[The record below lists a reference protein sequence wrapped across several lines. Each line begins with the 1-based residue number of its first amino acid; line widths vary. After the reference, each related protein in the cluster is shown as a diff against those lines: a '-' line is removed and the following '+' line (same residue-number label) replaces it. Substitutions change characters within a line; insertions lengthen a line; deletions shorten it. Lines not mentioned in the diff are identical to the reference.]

1 MNKHLLYSAMLVAA
15 VSANEA
21 KAQEK
26 VAAPDAPVPVQ
37 LNLDGKD
44 TVYVYNVKAK
54 LWLNQGNDW
63 GTQANLLEK
72 GGLKLAFVPNKT
84 NGVPNGTV
92 SIYGY
97 STGQWTSDWSWKR
110 LYYNGKDDNGGTV
123 YVDYG
128 KGSIN
133 KCNWEVYLN
142 NEKKTFELQ
151 ADTIEFKSETTCT
164 RVGMNE
170 KDLNEV
176 KNPQSKFENGKT
188 VRPVLDMK
196 SENRADYGVEWM
208 AVSQE
213 GYDCFF
219 YRKDEMMDIINKAI
233 EAGINVGNA
242 VTVYNDEN
250 STLAQLKEAAQ
261 YVKDMTR
268 NKAMADASSSNV
280 IDITEYIPNAD
291 CNSATGWDIVCP
303 DADNDGNKG
312 SGGHGFTWR
321 HGSGK
326 YTVDEDSH
334 ECTSFIERWVDRDSK
349 YGSYDKEESDPNNG
363 HLSNSSVS
371 QTLKNLPKGGYK
383 ITAYV
388 SAVQQ
393 GMQTADASYRV
404 DGVYLYAIAGGKEK
418 RVKVATGFD
427 SDNKKSLPQKVSLSV
442 IVDGGTDLSEMTF
455 GMKTENTTAN
465 WVFLDDVTVQY
476 FGSDALVMAVQAAQE
491 EVGNVVDKVSEYQ
504 CNEEYRNAVFAI
516 QEEVNALDASSTTQ
530 DAIDDLMTQFRAAVA
545 DADENVALYEKLLS
559 LNDELDILTTNSEKK
574 YDTKELQ
581 AAYNDCGNGEPYSL
595 LKDDYSLKTKE
606 LREYIEKLQTLMVS
620 TRKSAVKVDA
630 DCTADLLQNPS
641 FETTTGWNNTGVAI
655 NTTHKNA
662 ESYQGTFNLYQD
674 LTDIPEGV
682 YEITVQAM
690 QRVDNNDNASKLYP
704 NDVAE
709 MTAYLYGNDI
719 TAKFASPY
727 SYGMAEQKVTSG
739 NADYAFNGKYI
750 PNSMKGFAAAC
761 GESNEAYLTKVYA
774 LVTDGTLRVGVKEE
788 ARPAGH
794 SSDWSIFDNF
804 KITYRGNGE
813 AALQQCVN
821 PLIEQANALLAGK
834 MYEGKKSS
842 LQKAVDA
849 VNTTLNMDNIKALA
863 LEIKNAQVA
872 IDAYKPLATAI
883 ENVKARYESNETT
896 ATTSAAAK
904 AIYNAS
910 LKTAV
915 DAYDNGTVAEENIE
929 AAIKELNKG
938 YTQYFIYD
946 VVAAAENGASVD
958 ISKVINNY
966 DFATMD
972 KTGWTIKVTQNA
984 AGFQKDNNIKA
995 VEFYD
1000 NKGFDLYQE
1009 LVGMPAGTYKLSA
1022 RAYYR
1027 LKGSGDIDD
1036 AINAFVYYANSKEA
1050 DAEPVAKSDVKSI
1063 YTGAI
1068 TADEVGKV
1076 NLTSTEGMSQYNGS
1090 YYVPNN
1096 MTTGQR
1102 FLTSDEIGPKYDSE
1116 EITFDYDGTS
1126 PFYIGVANTNKK
1138 QGSDW
1143 TFVKSF
1149 KLSYVKGTTGI
1160 ENINGEKAGD
1170 VVSTKIYDING
1181 VQYNSLKPGVNI
1193 VKSVMSDGSVKV
1205 RKVVVK

>member
-1 MNKHLLYSAMLVAA
+1 MNKHLLYSAILVAA

-21 KAQEK
+21 KAQ
-26 VAAPDAPVPVQ
+26 VTAPDAPVPVQ

-44 TVYVYNVKAK
+44 TVYVYNVAAK
-54 LWLNQGNDW
+54 LWLNAGNAW
-63 GTQANLLEK
+63 GTQSSLCKK
-72 GGLKLAFVPNKT
+72 GMKVLFVPNKT
-84 NGVPNGTV
+84 KGEPNGT
-92 SIYGY
+92 Y
-97 STGQWTSDWSWKR
+97 SMYNNSKSDWSR
-110 LYYNGKDDNGGTV
+110 RVFYNGKDDNGGTS
-123 YVDYG
+123 YVDYASQG
-128 KGSIN
+128 IN
-133 KCNWEVYLN
+133 KCNWEVYLHN
-142 NEKKTFELQ
+142 DKKTFELQ
-151 ADTIEFKSETTCT
+151 ADTIEFQSETTNT
-164 RVGMNE
+164 RAGWNAKDPKKIKQNE
-170 KDLNEV
+170 DATDEIFRPILN
-176 KNPQSKFENGKT
+176 
-188 VRPVLDMK
+188 MK

-208 AVSQE
+208 AVSPE
-213 GYDCFF
+213 AYDCYM

-233 EAGINVGNA
+233 DAGIDVGNA

-268 NKAMADASSSNV
+268 NKAMEGASSSNV

-312 SGGHGFTWR
+312 SGGHGFTWK
-321 HGSGK
+321 HNGSS
-326 YTVDEDSH
+326 YTAPEDGH
-334 ECTSFIERWVDRDSK
+334 ECKGFLERWVHRDSK
-349 YGSYDKEESDPNNG
+349 YGSYDKEESEPNNG

-371 QTLKNLPKGGYK
+371 QTLKNLPKGGYM

-388 SAVQQ
+388 NACQQ
-393 GMQTADASYRV
+393 GKQEADASYRV
-404 DGVYLYAIAGGKEK
+404 DGVYLYAKAGGNEK
-418 RVKVATGFD
+418 TVKVATAAG
-427 SDNKKSLPQKVSLSV
+427 KPEKVTLSV
-442 IVDGGTDLSEMTF
+442 IVDGDTDLSEMTF
-455 GMKTENTTAN
+455 GMKTDNTTAN

-476 FGSDALVMAVQAAQE
+476 FGADAMVMAVKAAQDEAYVTTDAVDAYQCNPGYIDDVDNLYADISALDPTTATQE
-491 EVGNVVDKVSEYQ
+491 EV
-504 CNEEYRNAVFAI
+504 
-516 QEEVNALDASSTTQ
+516 
-530 DAIDDLMTQFRAAVA
+530 DDLMAKFRAAVA
-545 DADENVALYEKLLS
+545 VADKSVALYEKLGTLG
-559 LNDELDILTTNSEKK
+559 NDITLLIDNDK
-574 YDTKELQ
+574 YDYANLK
-581 AAYNDCGNGEPYSL
+581 AAYTDCGTGVGY
-595 LKDDYSLKTKE
+595 DDLFSSYVLNNEEVSA
-606 LREYIEKLQTLMVS
+606 YIEKLQSLIAS
-620 TRKSAVKVDA
+620 TRKSAVKEGA
-630 DCTADLLQNPS
+630 DCTEDLLTNPT
-641 FETTTGWNNTGVAI
+641 FESATGWNNTGAAI
-655 NTTHKNA
+655 NTTYQNA

-674 LTDIPEGV
+674 ITNIPDGV

-690 QRVDNNDNASKLYP
+690 HRVDNNDNASKLYP
-704 NDVAE
+704 NDVNE
-709 MTAYLYGNDI
+709 ITACLYGNDI

-727 SYGMAEQKVTSG
+727 SYGMSEQKVTSG

-750 PNSMKGFAAAC
+750 PNSMEGFAAAC
-761 GESNEAYLTKVYA
+761 AESNEAYLTKVYA

-794 SSDWSIFDNF
+794 SSDWAIFDNF
-804 KITYRGNGE
+804 KITYRGTSE
-813 AALQQCVN
+813 AVLQQCVT
-821 PLIEQANALLAGK
+821 PLIKQANALLEGK
-834 MYEGKKSS
+834 MYEGAKSS
-842 LQKAVDA
+842 LQKAVAA
-849 VNTTLNMDNIKALA
+849 VNATLDMDNIKALA
-863 LEIKNAQVA
+863 LEIKNAQAA

-896 ATTSAAAK
+896 ATTSAVAK

-910 LKTAV
+910 LKTAE
-915 DAYDNGTVAEENIE
+915 DAYNNGTVAEDNIE

-938 YTQYFIYD
+938 YTQYFIHD

-1050 DAEPVAKSDVKSI
+1050 DAEPVKKSDVKSI

-1076 NLTSTEGMSQYNGS
+1076 NLTSTDGMSQYNGS

-1126 PFYIGVANTNKK
+1126 PFYIGVANTNKEK
-1138 QGSDW
+1138 GNDW

>member
-21 KAQEK
+21 KAQDK
-26 VAAPDAPVPVQ
+26 VTAPDAPVPVQ

-72 GGLKLAFVPNKT
+72 GGLKLTFVPNKT

-97 STGQWTSDWSWKR
+97 STSQWSDDWSWKR

-268 NKAMADASSSNV
+268 NKAMEGASSSNV
-280 IDITEYIPNAD
+280 IGITEYIPNAD

-321 HGSGK
+321 HGSSNETP
-326 YTVDEDSH
+326 YIVDEDSH
-334 ECTSFIERWVDRDSK
+334 ECTSFIERWVASDSK

-388 SAVQQ
+388 NACQQ
-393 GMQTADASYRV
+393 GKQQADASYRV
-404 DGVYLYAIAGGKEK
+404 DGVYLYAIAGGNKK
-418 RVKVATGFD
+418 TVKVATAAG
-427 SDNKKSLPQKVSLSV
+427 KPEKVTLSV
-442 IVDGGTDLSEMTF
+442 NVDGDTDLSEMTF

-476 FGSDALVMAVQAAQE
+476 FGSDALVMAVEAAKE
-491 EVGNVVDKVSEYQ
+491 EADKAADKVGNYSYCNEDYLNAVVDLQ
-504 CNEEYRNAVFAI
+504 TQIND
-516 QEEVNALDASSTTQ
+516 LDATATTQ
-530 DAIDDLMTQFRAAVA
+530 DAVDQLLNQLRSAVA
-545 DADENVALYEKLLS
+545 DAGENYALYDKLES
-559 LNDELDILTTNSEKK
+559 LRDELTILITNADGK
-574 YDTKELQ
+574 YDTTDLQ
-581 AAYNDCGNGEPYSL
+581 TAYDNCGNGKSYDDLFESCT
-595 LKDDYSLKTKE
+595 LKNAELKA
-606 LREYIEKLQTLMVS
+606 YIEKLQTLMVS
-620 TRKSAVKVDA
+620 TRKSAVKVGA
-630 DCTADLLQNPS
+630 DCTADLLKNPS
-641 FETTTGWNNTGVAI
+641 FETTTGWNNTGVNI

-704 NDVAE
+704 NDVDE

-750 PNSMKGFAAAC
+750 PNSMEGFAAAC
-761 GESNEAYLTKVYA
+761 AETDEAYKTTVYA

-794 SSDWSIFDNF
+794 SGDWSIFDNF
-804 KITYRGNGE
+804 KITYRGASKE
-813 AALQQCVN
+813 ALQQCVT
-821 PLIEQANALLAGK
+821 PLIKQANALLAGK
-834 MYEGKKSS
+834 MYESAKSS
-842 LQKAVDA
+842 LQNAVSA
-849 VNTTLNMDNIKALA
+849 VNATLNMDNIKALA
-863 LEIKNAQVA
+863 LELKNAQAA

-896 ATTSAAAK
+896 ATTSAEAK

-910 LKTAV
+910 LKKAE
-915 DAYDNGTVAEENIE
+915 DGYNNGTVAEENIE

-946 VVAAAENGASVD
+946 VVAAAENGVSVD

-984 AGFQKDNNIKA
+984 AGFKKDKNIKA

-1027 LKGSGDIDD
+1027 LSSGGNIDD
-1036 AINAFVYYANSKEA
+1036 VVNAFVYYANSKEA
-1050 DAEPVAKSDVKSI
+1050 DAEPVAKADVKSI

-1068 TADEVGKV
+1068 TKDDLAKV
-1076 NLTSTEGMSQYNGS
+1076 NLTSTDGMSTYNGS
-1090 YYVPNN
+1090 YYVPND
-1096 MTTGQR
+1096 MTTGQK

-1126 PFYIGVANTNKK
+1126 LFYIGVANTNKK
-1138 QGSDW
+1138 KGGDW

>member
-21 KAQEK
+21 KAQDK
-26 VAAPDAPVPVQ
+26 VTAPDAPVPVQ

-97 STGQWTSDWSWKR
+97 STSQWSNDWSWKR

-128 KGSIN
+128 SGSIN

-164 RVGMNE
+164 RVGMNS

-176 KNPQSKFENGKT
+176 KHPQSKFENGQT
-188 VRPVLDMK
+188 VRPLLDMS
-196 SENRADYGVEWM
+196 SENKADYGVEWM

-213 GYDCFF
+213 GYDCYI
-219 YRKDEMMDIINKAI
+219 YRRDEMMDIINKAI

-268 NKAMADASSSNV
+268 NKAMEGASSSNV
-280 IDITEYIPNAD
+280 IDITQYIPNAD

-303 DADNDGNKG
+303 DADNDGNVG

-321 HGSGK
+321 HGSGT
-326 YTVDEDSH
+326 YIVDEDSH
-334 ECTSFIERWVDRDSK
+334 ECTSFIERWVHKNSK
-349 YGSYDKEESDPNNG
+349 YGSTNTEETDTNNG

-388 SAVQQ
+388 NACQQ
-393 GMQTADASYRV
+393 GKQEADASYRV
-404 DGVYLYAIAGGKEK
+404 DGVYLYAISGGNEK
-418 RVKVATGFD
+418 TVKVATAAR
-427 SDNKKSLPQKVSLSV
+427 KPEKVTLSV
-442 IVDGGTDLSEMTF
+442 IVDGDTDLSEMTF

-476 FGSDALVMAVQAAQE
+476 FGSDAMFMAVQAAKDE
-491 EVGNVVDKVSEYQ
+491 ASKAADKVGGYSCMTDYQ
-504 CNEEYRNAVFAI
+504 DAVYALQGQI
-516 QEEVNALDASSTTQ
+516 EDLDATATTQ
-530 DAIDDLMTQFRAAVA
+530 DDVDRLLDQLRSAMA
-545 DADENVALYEKLLS
+545 DADENVALYEKLTS
-559 LNDELDILTTNSEKK
+559 LGDELTLLTTNADGK
-574 YDTKELQ
+574 YDTTDLQ
-581 AAYNDCGNGEPYSL
+581 AAYDDCGNSETYDDLCGSYSL
-595 LKDDYSLKTKE
+595 NNADLKA
-606 LREYIEKLQTLMVS
+606 YIEKLQTLMVS
-620 TRKSAVKVDA
+620 TRKSAVKEGA
-630 DCTADLLQNPS
+630 DCTEDLLTNPT
-641 FETTTGWNNTGVAI
+641 FESATGWNNTGAAI
-655 NTTHKNA
+655 NTTYQNA

-674 LTDIPEGV
+674 ITNIPDGV

-690 QRVDNNDNASKLYP
+690 HRVDNNDNASQLYP
-704 NDVAE
+704 NDVNE
-709 MTAYLYGNDI
+709 ITACLYGNDI

-739 NADYAFNGKYI
+739 NADYAYNGKYI
-750 PNSMKGFAAAC
+750 PNSMEGFSYAC
-761 GESNEAYLTKVYA
+761 EDESAYLTKVYA

-794 SSDWSIFDNF
+794 SGDWAIWDNF
-804 KITYRGNGE
+804 RITYKGTGSD
-813 AALQQCVN
+813 ALQSCIT
-821 PLIEQANALLAGK
+821 PLIEQANALLEGK
-834 MYEGKKSS
+834 MYEGAKSS
-842 LQKAVDA
+842 LKKAVAA
-849 VNTTLNMDNIKALA
+849 VQSEATMDNIKALS
-863 LEIKNAQVA
+863 LEIKTAQTAVE
-872 IDAYKPLATAI
+872 AYKPLATAI

-896 ATTSAAAK
+896 ATTSAEAK

-910 LKTAV
+910 LKVAEN
-915 DAYDNGTVAEENIE
+915 AYNNGTVAEDNIE
-929 AAIKELNKG
+929 AAIKDLNKG

-984 AGFQKDNNIKA
+984 AGGFQKDKNIKA

-1027 LKGSGDIDD
+1027 LKGSGNIDD
-1036 AINAFVYYANSKEA
+1036 AINAFVYYANSKDA

-1063 YTGAI
+1063 YVGAI
-1068 TADEVGKV
+1068 TADDLGKLE
-1076 NLTSTEGMSQYNGS
+1076 LTSTDGMSPYNGS

-1102 FLTSDEIGPKYDSE
+1102 FLISDEIGPKYDSE
-1116 EITFDYDGTS
+1116 EITFDYNGTS

-1138 QGSDW
+1138 QGGDW

>member
-21 KAQEK
+21 KAQDK
-26 VAAPDAPVPVQ
+26 VTAPDAPVPVQ

-44 TVYVYNVKAK
+44 TVYVYNVAAK
-54 LWLNQGNDW
+54 LWLNAGNAW
-63 GTQANLLEK
+63 KTQTSLCAK
-72 GGLKLAFVPNKT
+72 GMKVLFVPNKS
-84 NGVPNGTV
+84 NGVPNNT
-92 SIYGY
+92 Y
-97 STGQWTSDWSWKR
+97 SLYNNSTSDWTR
-110 LYYNGKDDNGGTV
+110 RVFYNAKDDNGGNS

-128 KGSIN
+128 SQGIN
-133 KCNWEVYLN
+133 RCNWEVYLN

-164 RVGMNE
+164 RAGWNKNDPKKINESGE
-170 KDLNEV
+170 KDATDEI
-176 KNPQSKFENGKT
+176 F
-188 VRPVLDMK
+188 RPILDMK
-196 SENRADYGVEWM
+196 SANKADYGVEWM

-213 GYDCFF
+213 GYDCYL

-233 EAGINVGNA
+233 EAGIDVRNA

-268 NKAMADASSSNV
+268 NKAMEGASSSNV

-303 DADNDGNKG
+303 DADNDGNVG

-321 HGSGK
+321 HGSGS
-326 YTVDEDSH
+326 YTVDEDAH
-334 ECTSFIERWVDRDSK
+334 ECTSFIERWVARDSK
-349 YGSYDKEESDPNNG
+349 YGSYDKNESDPNNG

-393 GMQTADASYRV
+393 GKQTADASYRV

-418 RVKVATGFD
+418 RVKVATGFV
-427 SDNKKSLPQKVSLSV
+427 SDNNKSLPQKVSLSV
-442 IVDGGTDLSEMTF
+442 IVDGDTDLSEMTF
-455 GMKTENTTAN
+455 GMKTEKTTAN

-476 FGSDALVMAVQAAQE
+476 FGADAMVMAVEAAKE
-491 EVGNVVDKVSEYQ
+491 EVANVVDKVGEYQ
-504 CNEEYRNAVFAI
+504 CNEEYKNAVFAI
-516 QEEVNALDASSTTQ
+516 QEKVDALDASSTTQ
-530 DAIDDLMTQFRAAVA
+530 NAIDDLMAQFRAAVA
-545 DADENVALYEKLLS
+545 DADENVALYEKLSS

-574 YDTKELQ
+574 YDTEKLQ
-581 AAYNDCGNGEPYSL
+581 AAYDDCGNGESYIL
-595 LKDDYSLKTKE
+595 LKDSYSLMSKE
-606 LREYIEKLQTLMVS
+606 LKEYIEKLQTLMVS

-630 DCTADLLQNPS
+630 DCTADLLKNPS

-674 LTDIPEGV
+674 LTEIPEGV

-704 NDVAE
+704 NDVDE

-727 SYGMAEQKVTSG
+727 SYRMAEQKVTQG

-750 PNSMKGFAAAC
+750 PNSMEGFAAAC

-804 KITYRGNGE
+804 KITYRGNSE

-834 MYEGKKSS
+834 MYEGKKNS

-883 ENVKARYESNETT
+883 ENVKARYESDETN
-896 ATTSAAAK
+896 ATTSAEAK
-904 AIYNAS
+904 NIYNTS
-910 LKTAV
+910 LKTAE
-915 DAYDNGTVAEENIE
+915 DAYNNGTVAEEYIE

-938 YTQYFIYD
+938 YTQYIIYD
-946 VVAAAENGASVD
+946 VVAAAKNGASVD

-972 KTGWTIKVTQNA
+972 KTGWTINVTQNK
-984 AGFQKDNNIKA
+984 AGGFDKDKKIKA

-1050 DAEPVAKSDVKSI
+1050 DAAPVAKADVKSI

-1068 TADEVGKV
+1068 TADDLGKV
-1076 NLTSTEGMSQYNGS
+1076 HLTSTEGMSQYNGS

-1138 QGSDW
+1138 QGNDW

>member
-21 KAQEK
+21 KAQDK
-26 VAAPDAPVPVQ
+26 VTAPDAPVPVQ

-97 STGQWTSDWSWKR
+97 STSQWSNDWSWKR

-268 NKAMADASSSNV
+268 NKAMEGASSSNV

-303 DADNDGNKG
+303 DADNDGNVG

-321 HGSGK
+321 HGSK
-326 YTVDEDSH
+326 DTPYIVDEDSH
-334 ECTSFIERWVDRDSK
+334 ECTSFIERWVHKNSK
-349 YGSYDKEESDPNNG
+349 YDSYDKNESDPNNG

-388 SAVQQ
+388 NACQQ
-393 GMQTADASYRV
+393 GKQEADASYRV
-404 DGVYLYAIAGGKEK
+404 DGVYLYAIAGGNEK
-418 RVKVATGFD
+418 TVKVATAAG
-427 SDNKKSLPQKVSLSV
+427 KPEKVTLSV
-442 IVDGGTDLSEMTF
+442 NVDGDTDLSEMTF

-476 FGSDALVMAVQAAQE
+476 FGSDALVMAVEAAKDE
-491 EVGNVVDKVSEYQ
+491 AGKAADKVSGYSCTEDYQ
-504 CNEEYRNAVFAI
+504 NAVYAL
-516 QEEVNALDASSTTQ
+516 QEQIDNLDATATTQ
-530 DAIDDLMTQFRAAVA
+530 DEVDQLLNQLRSAMA
-545 DADENVALYEKLLS
+545 DADENDALYGKLES
-559 LNDELDILTTNSEKK
+559 LRDELTILITNADGK
-574 YDTKELQ
+574 YDTTDLQ
-581 AAYNDCGNGEPYSL
+581 DAYDNCGTGKSYDDLLDSYSL
-595 LKDDYSLKTKE
+595 NNADLKA
-606 LREYIEKLQTLMVS
+606 YIEKLQTLMVS

-630 DCTADLLQNPS
+630 DCTADLLKNPS

-662 ESYQGTFNLYQD
+662 EAYQGTFNLYQD

-704 NDVAE
+704 NDVDE

-727 SYGMAEQKVTSG
+727 SYGMAEQKVTSD

-750 PNSMKGFAAAC
+750 PNSMEGFAAAC
-761 GESNEAYLTKVYA
+761 AETDEAYKTTVYA
-774 LVTDGTLRVGVKEE
+774 LVTDGKLRVGVKEE

-794 SSDWSIFDNF
+794 SKDWAIFDNF
-804 KITYRGNGE
+804 KITYRGATE
-813 AALQQCVN
+813 AALQQCVT
-821 PLIEQANALLAGK
+821 PLIKQANALLAGK

-849 VNTTLNMDNIKALA
+849 VNATLNMDNIKALA
-863 LEIKNAQVA
+863 LELKNAQAA

-883 ENVKARYESNETT
+883 ENVKARYENNELT
-896 ATTSAAAK
+896 ATTSAEAK

-910 LKTAV
+910 LKVAE
-915 DAYDNGTVAEENIE
+915 DAYNNGTVAEENIE

-946 VVAAAENGASVD
+946 VVAAAKNGTSVD

-984 AGFQKDNNIKA
+984 AGFQKDKNIKA
-995 VEFYD
+995 VEFYN

-1050 DAEPVAKSDVKSI
+1050 DAEPVAKADVKSI

-1068 TADEVGKV
+1068 TKDDLGKV
-1076 NLTSTEGMSQYNGS
+1076 NLTSTDDMSPYNGS

-1138 QGSDW
+1138 QGDDW

>member
-1 MNKHLLYSAMLVAA
+1 MNKHLLYSAILVAA

-21 KAQEK
+21 KAQ
-26 VAAPDAPVPVQ
+26 VTAPDAPVPVQ

-44 TVYVYNVKAK
+44 TVYVYNVAAK
-54 LWLNQGNDW
+54 LWLNAGNAW
-63 GTQANLLEK
+63 KTQTSLCAK
-72 GGLKLAFVPNKT
+72 GMKVLFVPNKT
-84 NGVPNGTV
+84 KGEPNGT
-92 SIYGY
+92 Y
-97 STGQWTSDWSWKR
+97 SMYNNSKSDWSR
-110 LYYNGKDDNGGTV
+110 RVFYNGKDDNGGTS
-123 YVDYG
+123 YVDYASQG
-128 KGSIN
+128 IN
-133 KCNWEVYLN
+133 KCNWEVYLHN
-142 NEKKTFELQ
+142 DKKTFELQ
-151 ADTIEFKSETTCT
+151 ADTIEFQSETTNT
-164 RVGMNE
+164 RAGWNANDPKKINESGE
-170 KDLNEV
+170 KDATDEIFRPILN
-176 KNPQSKFENGKT
+176 
-188 VRPVLDMK
+188 MK

-208 AVSQE
+208 AVSPE
-213 GYDCFF
+213 AYDCYM

-233 EAGINVGNA
+233 DAGINVGNA

-268 NKAMADASSSNV
+268 NKAMEGASSSNV

-303 DADNDGNKG
+303 DADKDGNKG
-312 SGGHGFTWR
+312 SGGHGFTWK
-321 HGSGK
+321 HNGSS
-326 YTVDEDSH
+326 YTAPEDGH
-334 ECTSFIERWVDRDSK
+334 ECKGFLERWVHRDSK
-349 YGSYDKEESDPNNG
+349 YDSTNSSESDVNNG

-371 QTLKNLPKGGYK
+371 QTLKNLPKGGYQ

-388 SAVQQ
+388 NACQQ
-393 GMQTADASYRV
+393 GKQEADASYRV
-404 DGVYLYAIAGGKEK
+404 VGVYLYATVGGEEK
-418 RVKVATGFD
+418 TVKVATAAG
-427 SDNKKSLPQKVSLSV
+427 KPEKVTLSV
-442 IVDGGTDLSEMTF
+442 IVDGDTDLSEMTF

-465 WVFLDDVTVQY
+465 WVFLDDVKVKY
-476 FGSDALVMAVQAAQE
+476 FGADAMVMAVKAAQDE
-491 EVGNVVDKVSEYQ
+491 AYVTTDAVDAYQ
-504 CNEEYRNAVFAI
+504 CNPGYIDAVDKLYDDI
-516 QEEVNALDASSTTQ
+516 SALDPTTATQ
-530 DAIDDLMTQFRAAVA
+530 KEVDDLMAKFRAAVA
-545 DADENVALYEKLLS
+545 VADKSVALYEKLGTLE
-559 LNDELDILTTNSEKK
+559 NDITLLVDNDK
-574 YDTKELQ
+574 YDYADLK
-581 AAYNDCGNGEPYSL
+581 AAYTDCGTGVGYSDL
-595 LKDDYSLKTKE
+595 FGSYDLNNEEVSA
-606 LREYIEKLQTLMVS
+606 YIEKLQSLIAS
-620 TRKSAVKVDA
+620 TRKSAIKVGEE
-630 DCTADLLQNPS
+630 CTEDVLQNPS
-641 FETTTGWNNTGVAI
+641 FDTTTGWNNTGVSI
-655 NTTHKNA
+655 NTTHTNA
-662 ESYQGTFNLYQD
+662 EAYQGTFNLYQD

-690 QRVDNNDNASKLYP
+690 QRVDNNDNASQLYP
-704 NDVAE
+704 KDVDE

-750 PNSMKGFAAAC
+750 PNSMEGFAAAC
-761 GESNEAYLTKVYA
+761 AESNEAYLTKVYA

-794 SSDWSIFDNF
+794 SSDWAIFDNF
-804 KITYRGNGE
+804 KITYRGTSE

-821 PLIEQANALLAGK
+821 PLIAQANALLEGK
-834 MYEGKKSS
+834 MYEGAKSS
-842 LQKAVDA
+842 LQKAVAA
-849 VNTTLNMDNIKALA
+849 VNATLDMDNIKALA
-863 LEIKNAQVA
+863 LEIKNAQAA

-883 ENVKARYESNETT
+883 ENVKARYESNETA
-896 ATTSAAAK
+896 ATTSAEAK

-910 LKTAV
+910 LKTAE
-915 DAYDNGTVAEENIE
+915 DAYNNGTVAEDNIE

-938 YTQYFIYD
+938 YTQYFIHD

-958 ISKVINNY
+958 ISKIINNY

-984 AGFQKDNNIKA
+984 AGFQKNNNIKA

-1027 LKGSGDIDD
+1027 LKGNGDIDD
-1036 AINAFVYYANSKEA
+1036 AVNAFVYYANSKEA
-1050 DAEPVAKSDVKSI
+1050 DAEPVKKSDVKSI

-1068 TADEVGKV
+1068 TKDDLGKV
-1076 NLTSTEGMSQYNGS
+1076 NLTSTDGMSQYNGS
-1090 YYVPNN
+1090 YYVPND

-1149 KLSYVKGTTGI
+1149 KLSYVKSTTGI

>member
-21 KAQEK
+21 KAQ
-26 VAAPDAPVPVQ
+26 VTAPDAPVPVQ

-44 TVYVYNVKAK
+44 TVYVYNVAAK
-54 LWLNQGNDW
+54 LWLNAGNAW
-63 GTQANLLEK
+63 KTQTSLCAK
-72 GGLKLAFVPNKT
+72 GMKVLFVPNKS
-84 NGVPNGTV
+84 NGVPNNT
-92 SIYGY
+92 Y
-97 STGQWTSDWSWKR
+97 SLYNNSTSDWTR
-110 LYYNGKDDNGGTV
+110 RVFYNAKDDNGGTS
-123 YVDYG
+123 YVDFANQD
-128 KGSIN
+128 IN

-142 NEKKTFELQ
+142 NDKKTFELQ
-151 ADTIEFKSETTCT
+151 ADTIKFKSETTCT
-164 RVGMNE
+164 RAGWNKNDPKKINESGE
-170 KDLNEV
+170 KDATDEI
-176 KNPQSKFENGKT
+176 F
-188 VRPVLDMK
+188 RPILDMK
-196 SENRADYGVEWM
+196 SANKADYGVEWM

-213 GYDCFF
+213 GYDCYL

-268 NKAMADASSSNV
+268 NKAMEGASSSNV

-303 DADNDGNKG
+303 DADNDGNVG

-321 HGSGK
+321 HGSGS

-334 ECTSFIERWVDRDSK
+334 ECTSFIERWVHKNSK
-349 YGSYDKEESDPNNG
+349 YGSTNKEETDTNNG

-371 QTLKNLPKGGYK
+371 QTLKNLPKGGYM

-388 SAVQQ
+388 NACQQ
-393 GMQTADASYRV
+393 GKQEADASYRV
-404 DGVYLYAIAGGKEK
+404 DGVYLYAIAGGNEK
-418 RVKVATGFD
+418 TVKVATAAR
-427 SDNKKSLPQKVSLSV
+427 KPEKVTLSV
-442 IVDGGTDLSEMTF
+442 IVDGDTDLSEMTF

-476 FGSDALVMAVQAAQE
+476 FGSDAMFMAVQAAKDE
-491 EVGNVVDKVSEYQ
+491 ASKAADKVGGYA
-504 CNEEYRNAVFAI
+504 CNEGYQNKI
-516 QEEVNALDASSTTQ
+516 YDLQEQINNLDATATTQ
-530 DAIDDLMTQFRAAVA
+530 DDVDLLLNQLRSAVA
-545 DADENVALYEKLLS
+545 DADESVALYEKLTS
-559 LNDELDILTTNSEKK
+559 LGDELTLLTTNADGK
-574 YDTKELQ
+574 YDTTDLQ
-581 AAYNDCGNGEPYSL
+581 AAYNDCGTSENYEELCGSYTLNNAE
-595 LKDDYSLKTKE
+595 LKA
-606 LREYIEKLQTLMVS
+606 YIEKLQKLMAS
-620 TRKSAVKVDA
+620 TRKSAVKEGA
-630 DCTADLLQNPS
+630 DCTEDLLTNPT
-641 FETTTGWNNTGVAI
+641 FESATGWNNTGAAI
-655 NTTHKNA
+655 NTTYQNA

-674 LTDIPEGV
+674 ITNIPDGV

-690 QRVDNNDNASKLYP
+690 HRVDNNDNASQLYP
-704 NDVAE
+704 NDVNE
-709 MTAYLYGNDI
+709 ITACLYGNDI

-727 SYGMAEQKVTSG
+727 SYGMSEQKVTSG
-739 NADYAFNGKYI
+739 NADYAYNGMYI
-750 PNSMKGFAAAC
+750 PNSMEGFSYAC
-761 GESNEAYLTKVYA
+761 EDESAYLTKVYA

-794 SSDWSIFDNF
+794 SGDWAIWDNF
-804 KITYRGNGE
+804 RITYKGTGSD
-813 AALQQCVN
+813 ALQSCIT
-821 PLIEQANALLAGK
+821 PLIEQANALLEGK
-834 MYEGKKSS
+834 MYEGAKSS
-842 LQKAVDA
+842 LKKAVAA
-849 VNTTLNMDNIKALA
+849 VQSEATMDNIKALS
-863 LEIKNAQVA
+863 LEIKTAQTAVE
-872 IDAYKPLATAI
+872 AYKPLATAI

-896 ATTSAAAK
+896 ATTSAEAK

-910 LKTAV
+910 LKTAE
-915 DAYDNGTVAEENIE
+915 DAYNNGTVAEENIE
-929 AAIKELNKG
+929 SAIKELNKG

-984 AGFQKDNNIKA
+984 AGFKKDKNIKA

-1027 LKGSGDIDD
+1027 LKSSGNIDD
-1036 AINAFVYYANSKEA
+1036 VVNAFVYYANSKEA

-1063 YTGAI
+1063 YAGAI
-1068 TADEVGKV
+1068 TKDELGKV
-1076 NLTSTEGMSQYNGS
+1076 NLTSTDGMSPYNGS
-1090 YYVPNN
+1090 YYVPND

-1102 FLTSDEIGPKYDSE
+1102 FLTSEEIGPKYDSDV
-1116 EITFDYDGTS
+1116 ITFDYDGTS
-1126 PFYIGVANTNKK
+1126 PFYIGVANTNKEK
-1138 QGSDW
+1138 GNDW

>member
-21 KAQEK
+21 KAQDK
-26 VAAPDAPVPVQ
+26 VTAPDAPVPVQ

-97 STGQWTSDWSWKR
+97 STSQWSNDWSWKR

-268 NKAMADASSSNV
+268 NKAMEGASSSNV

-303 DADNDGNKG
+303 DADNDGNVG

-321 HGSGK
+321 HGSK
-326 YTVDEDSH
+326 DTPYIVDEDSH
-334 ECTSFIERWVDRDSK
+334 ECTSFIERWVHKNSK
-349 YGSYDKEESDPNNG
+349 YGSTNKEETDTNNG

-388 SAVQQ
+388 NACQQ
-393 GMQTADASYRV
+393 GKQEADASYRV
-404 DGVYLYAIAGGKEK
+404 DGVYLYAIAGGNEK
-418 RVKVATGFD
+418 TVKVATAAG
-427 SDNKKSLPQKVSLSV
+427 KPEKVTLSV
-442 IVDGGTDLSEMTF
+442 IVDGVTDLSEMTF

-476 FGSDALVMAVQAAQE
+476 FGSDAMVMAVKAAQDEAYRTSTTVDGYSCNYDYISDVDNLYDDISNLDAATATQE
-491 EVGNVVDKVSEYQ
+491 EV
-504 CNEEYRNAVFAI
+504 
-516 QEEVNALDASSTTQ
+516 
-530 DAIDDLMTQFRAAVA
+530 DDLMTKFRAAVA
-545 DADENVALYEKLLS
+545 VADKNVALYVKLGS
-559 LNDELDILTTNSEKK
+559 LENDITLLVDNDK
-574 YDTKELQ
+574 YDYADLK
-581 AAYNDCGNGEPYSL
+581 AAYTDCGIGVGYSDL
-595 LKDDYSLKTKE
+595 LGSFDLKNE
-606 LREYIEKLQTLMVS
+606 ALSAYIDKLQSLIVS
-620 TRKSAVKVDA
+620 TRKSAVKVGE
-630 DCTADLLQNPS
+630 DCTEDLLQNPS
-641 FETTTGWNNTGVAI
+641 FETTKGWNNTGVAI

-704 NDVAE
+704 NDVDE

-750 PNSMKGFAAAC
+750 PNSMEGFAAAC

-774 LVTDGTLRVGVKEE
+774 LVTDGNLRVGVKEE

-794 SSDWSIFDNF
+794 SGDWAIFDNF
-804 KITYRGNGE
+804 KITYRGASE
-813 AALQQCVN
+813 AALQQCVT
-821 PLIEQANALLAGK
+821 PLIKQANALLAGK

-863 LEIKNAQVA
+863 LELKNAQAA

-883 ENVKARYESNETT
+883 DNVKARYESNETT
-896 ATTSAAAK
+896 ATTSAEAK

-946 VVAAAENGASVD
+946 VVAAAKNGASVD

-984 AGFQKDNNIKA
+984 AGFQKDKNIKA

-1027 LKGSGDIDD
+1027 LSSGGNIDD
-1036 AINAFVYYANSKEA
+1036 VVNAFVYYANSKEA
-1050 DAEPVAKSDVKSI
+1050 DAEPVAKADVKSI

-1068 TADEVGKV
+1068 TKDDLGKV
-1076 NLTSTEGMSQYNGS
+1076 NLTSTDGMSTYNGS
-1090 YYVPNN
+1090 YYVPND

-1138 QGSDW
+1138 QSGDW

>member
-21 KAQEK
+21 KAQ
-26 VAAPDAPVPVQ
+26 VTAPDAPVPVQ

-44 TVYVYNVKAK
+44 TVYVYNVAAK
-54 LWLNQGNDW
+54 LWLNAGNAW
-63 GTQANLLEK
+63 KTQTSLCAK
-72 GGLKLAFVPNKT
+72 GMKVLFVPNKSD
-84 NGVPNGTV
+84 GVPNKT
-92 SIYGY
+92 Y
-97 STGQWTSDWSWKR
+97 SLYNNSTSDWTR
-110 LYYNGKDDNGGTV
+110 RVFYNGKDDNGGTS
-123 YVDYG
+123 YVDFS
-128 KGSIN
+128 KGSVN

-151 ADTIEFKSETTCT
+151 ADTIEFQAETTYT
-164 RVGMNE
+164 RAGWNKNDPKKINESGE
-170 KDLNEV
+170 KDATDEI
-176 KNPQSKFENGKT
+176 F
-188 VRPVLDMK
+188 RPILDMK
-196 SENRADYGVEWM
+196 SANKADYGVEWM

-213 GYDCFF
+213 GYDCYL

-268 NKAMADASSSNV
+268 NKVMEGASSSNV

-303 DADNDGNKG
+303 DADKDGNKG

-321 HGSGK
+321 HGGGS
-326 YTVDEDSH
+326 YIVDEDSH
-334 ECTSFIERWVDRDSK
+334 ECTSFIERWVHRDSK
-349 YGSYDKEESDPNNG
+349 YGSTNSSESDTNNG

-388 SAVQQ
+388 NACQQ
-393 GMQTADASYRV
+393 GKQSADASYRV
-404 DGVYLYAIAGGKEK
+404 DGVYLYAIAGGEEK
-418 RVKVATGFD
+418 TVKVATAAG
-427 SDNKKSLPQKVSLSV
+427 KPEKLTLSV
-442 IVDGGTDLSEMTF
+442 IVDGDTDLSEMTF

-476 FGSDALVMAVQAAQE
+476 FGSDALVMAVEAAKDE
-491 EVGNVVDKVSEYQ
+491 AAKAADKLSGYSCMTDYQ
-504 CNEEYRNAVFAI
+504 DAVYALQVQI
-516 QEEVNALDASSTTQ
+516 DNLDATATTQ
-530 DAIDDLMTQFRAAVA
+530 GEVDQLLNQLRSAMA
-545 DADENVALYEKLLS
+545 DADENVALYEKLTS
-559 LNDELDILTTNSEKK
+559 LRDELTLLTTNADGK
-574 YDTKELQ
+574 YDTTDLQ
-581 AAYNDCGNGEPYSL
+581 AAYDDCGTGETYEDLCGSYSL
-595 LKDDYSLKTKE
+595 DNADLKA
-606 LREYIEKLQTLMVS
+606 YITKLQTLMVS
-620 TRKSAVKVDA
+620 TRKSAVKEGA
-630 DCTADLLQNPS
+630 DCTEDLLANPT
-641 FETTTGWNNTGVAI
+641 FESATGWNNTGAAI
-655 NTTHKNA
+655 NTTHQNA

-674 LTDIPEGV
+674 ITNIPDGV

-690 QRVDNNDNASKLYP
+690 HRVDNNDNASQLYP
-704 NDVAE
+704 NDVNE
-709 MTAYLYGNDI
+709 ITACLYGNDI

-727 SYGMAEQKVTSG
+727 SYGMSEQKVTSG
-739 NADYAFNGKYI
+739 NADYAYNGKYI
-750 PNSMKGFAAAC
+750 PNSMEGFSYAC
-761 GESNEAYLTKVYA
+761 EDESAYLTKVYA

-794 SSDWSIFDNF
+794 SGDWAIWDNF
-804 KITYRGNGE
+804 RITYKGTGSD
-813 AALQQCVN
+813 ALQSCIT
-821 PLIEQANALLAGK
+821 PLIEQANALLEGK
-834 MYEGKKSS
+834 MYEGAKSS
-842 LQKAVDA
+842 LKKAVAA
-849 VNTTLNMDNIKALA
+849 VQSEATMDNIKALS
-863 LEIKNAQVA
+863 LEIKTAQTAVE
-872 IDAYKPLATAI
+872 AYKPLATAI

-896 ATTSAAAK
+896 ATTSAEAK

-910 LKTAV
+910 LKTAE
-915 DAYDNGTVAEENIE
+915 DAYNNGTVAEDNIE

-984 AGFQKDNNIKA
+984 AGFQKNNNVKA

-1027 LKGSGDIDD
+1027 LKSGGNIDD
-1036 AINAFVYYANSKEA
+1036 DVNAFVYYANSKEA
-1050 DAEPVAKSDVKSI
+1050 DAEPVAKADVKSI
-1063 YTGAI
+1063 YVGAI
-1068 TADEVGKV
+1068 TKDDLSKV
-1076 NLTSTEGMSQYNGS
+1076 NLISTDDLSAYNGE

-1096 MTTGQR
+1096 MVTGQR
-1102 FLTSDEIGPKYDSE
+1102 FLTSNEIGPKYDSE

-1126 PFYIGVANTNKK
+1126 PFYIGVANTNKEK
-1138 QGSDW
+1138 GNDW

-1149 KLSYVKGTTGI
+1149 KLSYVKSTTGI

>member
-1 MNKHLLYSAMLVAA
+1 MNKHLLYSAILVAA

-21 KAQEK
+21 KAQDK
-26 VAAPDAPVPVQ
+26 VTAPDAPVPVQ

-54 LWLNQGNDW
+54 MWLNQGNDW

-84 NGVPNGTV
+84 NGVSNGTV

-97 STGQWTSDWSWKR
+97 STGQWTDKWEWKR

-142 NEKKTFELQ
+142 SEKKTFELQ

-164 RVGMNE
+164 RVGMNS

-176 KNPQSKFENGKT
+176 THPQSKFENGQT
-188 VRPVLDMK
+188 VRPLLDMS
-196 SENRADYGVEWM
+196 SENKADYGVEWM
-208 AVSQE
+208 AVSPE
-213 GYDCFF
+213 AYDCYM

-268 NKAMADASSSNV
+268 NKAMEGASSSN
-280 IDITEYIPNAD
+280 IINITEYIPNAD

-303 DADNDGNKG
+303 DADNDGNVG

-321 HGSGK
+321 HGGGS
-326 YTVDEDSH
+326 YTVDEDAH
-334 ECTSFIERWVDRDSK
+334 ECTSFIERWVHKNSK
-349 YGSYDKEESDPNNG
+349 YGSTNKEETDTNNG

-371 QTLKNLPKGGYK
+371 QTLKNLPKGGYM

-388 SAVQQ
+388 NACQQ
-393 GMQTADASYRV
+393 GKQEADASYRV
-404 DGVYLYAIAGGKEK
+404 DGVYLYAIAGGNEK
-418 RVKVATGFD
+418 TVKVATAAG
-427 SDNKKSLPQKVSLSV
+427 KPEKVTLSV
-442 IVDGGTDLSEMTF
+442 IVDGDTDLSEMTF

-476 FGSDALVMAVQAAQE
+476 FGSDAMFMAVQAAKDE
-491 EVGNVVDKVSEYQ
+491 ASKAADKVGGYSCMTDYQ
-504 CNEEYRNAVFAI
+504 EAVYALQGQI
-516 QEEVNALDASSTTQ
+516 DDLDATATTQ
-530 DAIDDLMTQFRAAVA
+530 DEVDRLLDQLRSAMA
-545 DADENVALYEKLLS
+545 DADENVALYEKLTS
-559 LNDELDILTTNSEKK
+559 LGDELTLLTTNADGK
-574 YDTKELQ
+574 YDTTDLQ
-581 AAYNDCGNGEPYSL
+581 AAYDDCGTGETYDDLCGSYSL
-595 LKDDYSLKTKE
+595 NNADLKA
-606 LREYIEKLQTLMVS
+606 YIEKLQTLMVS

-630 DCTADLLQNPS
+630 DCTADLLKNPS
-641 FETTTGWNNTGVAI
+641 FDTTTGWNNTGVAI

-739 NADYAFNGKYI
+739 NADYAFEGKYI
-750 PNSMKGFAAAC
+750 PNSMEGFAAAC
-761 GESNEAYLTKVYA
+761 AESNEAYLTKVYA

-794 SSDWSIFDNF
+794 SSDWAIFDNF
-804 KITYRGNGE
+804 KITFRGTSE
-813 AALQQCVN
+813 AALQQCVT

-834 MYEGKKSS
+834 MYEASKTS
-842 LQKAVDA
+842 LQTA
-849 VNTTLNMDNIKALA
+849 VNAVNATLNMDNIKALA
-863 LEIKNAQVA
+863 LEIQKAQAA

-883 ENVKARYESNETT
+883 EGVKTRYENNEKT
-896 ATTSAAAK
+896 ATTSAAAN

-910 LKTAV
+910 LKKAE
-915 DAYDNGTVAEENIE
+915 DAYSNGTVAEENIE
-929 AAIKELNKG
+929 TAIKELNKG
-938 YTQYFIYD
+938 YTQYLIYD

-984 AGFQKDNNIKA
+984 AGGFQKDNNIKA

-1050 DAEPVAKSDVKSI
+1050 DAEPVTKSAVKSI

-1068 TADEVGKV
+1068 TADDLGKV
-1076 NLTSTEGMSQYNGS
+1076 KLTSTDGMSQYNGS

-1116 EITFDYDGTS
+1116 EITFNYDGTS

-1138 QGSDW
+1138 VGNDW

>member
-21 KAQEK
+21 KAQ
-26 VAAPDAPVPVQ
+26 VTAPDAPVPVQ

-44 TVYVYNVKAK
+44 TVYVYNVAAK
-54 LWLNQGNDW
+54 LWLNAGNAW
-63 GTQANLLEK
+63 KTQTSLCAK
-72 GGLKLAFVPNKT
+72 GMKVLFVPNKSD
-84 NGVPNGTV
+84 GVPNKT
-92 SIYGY
+92 Y
-97 STGQWTSDWSWKR
+97 SLYNNSTSDWTR
-110 LYYNGKDDNGGTV
+110 RVFYNGKDDNGGTS
-123 YVDYG
+123 YVDFS
-128 KGSIN
+128 KGSVN

-151 ADTIEFKSETTCT
+151 ADTIEFQAETTYT
-164 RVGMNE
+164 RAGWNKNDPKKINESGE
-170 KDLNEV
+170 KDATDEI
-176 KNPQSKFENGKT
+176 F
-188 VRPVLDMK
+188 RPILDMK
-196 SENRADYGVEWM
+196 SANKADYGVEWM

-213 GYDCFF
+213 GYDCYL

-268 NKAMADASSSNV
+268 NKVMEGASSSNV

-303 DADNDGNKG
+303 DADKDGNKG

-321 HGSGK
+321 HGGGS
-326 YTVDEDSH
+326 YIVDEDSH
-334 ECTSFIERWVDRDSK
+334 ECTSFIERWVHRDSK
-349 YGSYDKEESDPNNG
+349 YGSTNSSESDTNNG

-388 SAVQQ
+388 NACQQ
-393 GMQTADASYRV
+393 GKQSADASYRV
-404 DGVYLYAIAGGKEK
+404 DGVYLYAIAGGEEK
-418 RVKVATGFD
+418 TVKVATAAG
-427 SDNKKSLPQKVSLSV
+427 KPEKLTLSV
-442 IVDGGTDLSEMTF
+442 IVDGDTDLSEMTF

-476 FGSDALVMAVQAAQE
+476 FGSDALVMAVEAAKDE
-491 EVGNVVDKVSEYQ
+491 AAKAADKLSGYSCMTDYQ
-504 CNEEYRNAVFAI
+504 DAVYALQVQI
-516 QEEVNALDASSTTQ
+516 DNLDATATTQ
-530 DAIDDLMTQFRAAVA
+530 DEVDQLLNQLRSAMA
-545 DADENVALYEKLLS
+545 DADENVALYEKLTS
-559 LNDELDILTTNSEKK
+559 LRDELTLLTTNADGK
-574 YDTKELQ
+574 YDTTDLQ
-581 AAYNDCGNGEPYSL
+581 AAYDDCGTGETYEDLCGSYSL
-595 LKDDYSLKTKE
+595 DNADLKA
-606 LREYIEKLQTLMVS
+606 YITKLQTLMVS
-620 TRKSAVKVDA
+620 TRKSAVKEGA
-630 DCTADLLQNPS
+630 DCTEDLLANPT
-641 FETTTGWNNTGVAI
+641 FESATGWNNTGAAI
-655 NTTHKNA
+655 NTTHQNA

-674 LTDIPEGV
+674 ITNIPDGV

-690 QRVDNNDNASKLYP
+690 HRVDNNDNASQLYP
-704 NDVAE
+704 NDVNE
-709 MTAYLYGNDI
+709 ITACLYGNDI

-727 SYGMAEQKVTSG
+727 SYGMSEQKVTSG
-739 NADYAFNGKYI
+739 NADYAYNGKYI
-750 PNSMKGFAAAC
+750 PNSMEGFSYAC
-761 GESNEAYLTKVYA
+761 EDESAYLTKVYA

-794 SSDWSIFDNF
+794 SGDWAIWDNF
-804 KITYRGNGE
+804 RITYKGTGSD
-813 AALQQCVN
+813 ALQSCIT
-821 PLIEQANALLAGK
+821 PLIEQANALLEGK
-834 MYEGKKSS
+834 MYEGAKSS
-842 LQKAVDA
+842 LKKAVAA
-849 VNTTLNMDNIKALA
+849 VQSEATMDNIKALS
-863 LEIKNAQVA
+863 LEIKTAQTAVE
-872 IDAYKPLATAI
+872 AYKPLATAI

-896 ATTSAAAK
+896 ATTSAEAK

-910 LKTAV
+910 LKTAE
-915 DAYDNGTVAEENIE
+915 DAYNNGTVAEDNIE

-984 AGFQKDNNIKA
+984 AGFQKNNNVKA

-1027 LKGSGDIDD
+1027 LKSGGNIDD
-1036 AINAFVYYANSKEA
+1036 DVNAFVYYANSKEA
-1050 DAEPVAKSDVKSI
+1050 DAEPVAKADVKSI
-1063 YTGAI
+1063 YVGAI
-1068 TADEVGKV
+1068 TKDDLSKV
-1076 NLTSTEGMSQYNGS
+1076 NLISTDDLSAYNGE

-1096 MTTGQR
+1096 MVTGQR
-1102 FLTSDEIGPKYDSE
+1102 FLTSNEIGPKYDSE

-1126 PFYIGVANTNKK
+1126 PFYIGVANTNKEK
-1138 QGSDW
+1138 GNDW

-1149 KLSYVKGTTGI
+1149 KLSYVKSTTGI

>member
-1 MNKHLLYSAMLVAA
+1 M
-15 VSANEA
+15 
-21 KAQEK
+21 
-26 VAAPDAPVPVQ
+26 
-37 LNLDGKD
+37 
-44 TVYVYNVKAK
+44 
-54 LWLNQGNDW
+54 
-63 GTQANLLEK
+63 
-72 GGLKLAFVPNKT
+72 
-84 NGVPNGTV
+84 
-92 SIYGY
+92 
-97 STGQWTSDWSWKR
+97 
-110 LYYNGKDDNGGTV
+110 
-123 YVDYG
+123 
-128 KGSIN
+128 
-133 KCNWEVYLN
+133 
-142 NEKKTFELQ
+142 
-151 ADTIEFKSETTCT
+151 
-164 RVGMNE
+164 
-170 KDLNEV
+170 
-176 KNPQSKFENGKT
+176 
-188 VRPVLDMK
+188 
-196 SENRADYGVEWM
+196 
-208 AVSQE
+208 
-213 GYDCFF
+213 
-219 YRKDEMMDIINKAI
+219 
-233 EAGINVGNA
+233 
-242 VTVYNDEN
+242 
-250 STLAQLKEAAQ
+250 
-261 YVKDMTR
+261 
-268 NKAMADASSSNV
+268 
-280 IDITEYIPNAD
+280 
-291 CNSATGWDIVCP
+291 
-303 DADNDGNKG
+303 
-312 SGGHGFTWR
+312 
-321 HGSGK
+321 
-326 YTVDEDSH
+326 
-334 ECTSFIERWVDRDSK
+334 
-349 YGSYDKEESDPNNG
+349 
-363 HLSNSSVS
+363 
-371 QTLKNLPKGGYK
+371 
-383 ITAYV
+383 
-388 SAVQQ
+388 
-393 GMQTADASYRV
+393 
-404 DGVYLYAIAGGKEK
+404 
-418 RVKVATGFD
+418 
-427 SDNKKSLPQKVSLSV
+427 
-442 IVDGGTDLSEMTF
+442 IVDGDTELSEMTF

-476 FGSDALVMAVQAAQE
+476 FGSDAMFMAVEAAKDE
-491 EVGNVVDKVSEYQ
+491 AAKAADKVSGYSCMIDYQ
-504 CNEEYRNAVFAI
+504 DAVFAL
-516 QEEVNALDASSTTQ
+516 QEQIANLDATATTQ
-530 DAIDDLMTQFRAAVA
+530 DEVDQLLNQLRSAMA
-545 DADENVALYEKLLS
+545 DADENLALYLKLTCLG
-559 LNDELDILTTNSEKK
+559 DELTLLKSYADGN
-574 YDTKELQ
+574 YDTTHLQ
-581 AAYNDCGNGEPYSL
+581 AAYDDCGTGETYDDLCGSYSL
-595 LKDDYSLKTKE
+595 NTADLKA
-606 LREYIEKLQTLMVS
+606 YIEKLQTLMVS

-630 DCTADLLQNPS
+630 DCTADLLKNPS
-641 FETTTGWNNTGVAI
+641 FETTTGWNNTGVSI
-655 NTTHKNA
+655 NTTHTNA
-662 ESYQGTFNLYQD
+662 EAYQGTFNLYQD

-690 QRVDNNDNASKLYP
+690 HRVDNNDNASKLYP
-704 NDVAE
+704 KDVDE

-727 SYGMAEQKVTSG
+727 SYGMSEQKVTSG

-750 PNSMKGFAAAC
+750 PNSMEGFAAAC
-761 GESNEAYLTKVYA
+761 AESNEAYLTKVYA

-794 SSDWSIFDNF
+794 GSDWAIFDNF
-804 KITYRGNGE
+804 KITYRGTSE
-813 AALQQCVN
+813 AALQQCVT
-821 PLIEQANALLAGK
+821 PLIEQANALLEGK
-834 MYEGKKSS
+834 MYEGAKSS
-842 LQKAVDA
+842 LQKAVAA
-849 VNTTLNMDNIKALA
+849 VNATLDMDNIKALA
-863 LEIKNAQVA
+863 LEIKNAQAA

-896 ATTSAAAK
+896 ATTSAEAK

-910 LKTAV
+910 LKTAE
-915 DAYDNGTVAEENIE
+915 DAYNNGTVAEDNIE

-938 YTQYFIYD
+938 YTQYFIHD

-984 AGFQKDNNIKA
+984 AGFQKDKNIKA

-1068 TADEVGKV
+1068 TADELGKV
-1076 NLTSTEGMSQYNGS
+1076 NLTSPDGMSTYNGS

-1193 VKSVMSDGSVKV
+1193 VKFVMSDGSVKV

>member
-21 KAQEK
+21 KAQDK
-26 VAAPDAPVPVQ
+26 VTAPDAPVPVQ

-54 LWLNQGNDW
+54 MWLNQGNDW

-72 GGLKLAFVPNKT
+72 GGLKFAFVPNKT
-84 NGVPNGTV
+84 NGVLNGTV

-97 STGQWTSDWSWKR
+97 STSQWSNDWSWKR
-110 LYYNGKDDNGGTV
+110 MFYNAKDANGGTV
-123 YVDYG
+123 YVDYKDQG
-128 KGSIN
+128 IN
-133 KCNWEVYLN
+133 RCNWEVYLN

-164 RVGMNE
+164 RVGMNS

-176 KNPQSKFENGKT
+176 THPQSKFENGQT
-188 VRPVLDMK
+188 VRPLLDMS
-196 SENRADYGVEWM
+196 SENKADYGVEWM

-213 GYDCFF
+213 GYDCYI
-219 YRKDEMMDIINKAI
+219 YRRDEMMDIINKAI

-250 STLAQLKEAAQ
+250 STLTQLKEAAQ

-268 NKAMADASSSNV
+268 NKAMEGASSSNV

-303 DADNDGNKG
+303 DADNDGNVG
-312 SGGHGFTWR
+312 SGGHGFTWK
-321 HGSGK
+321 HNGSS
-326 YTVDEDSH
+326 YTAPEDGH
-334 ECTSFIERWVDRDSK
+334 ECKGFLERWVHRDSK
-349 YGSYDKEESDPNNG
+349 YGSYDKEESEPNNG

-393 GMQTADASYRV
+393 GKQTADASYRV
-404 DGVYLYAIAGGKEK
+404 DGVYLYAIAGGKEN

-427 SDNKKSLPQKVSLSV
+427 SDNNKSLPQKVSLSV
-442 IVDGGTDLSEMTF
+442 IVDGDTDLSEMTF
-455 GMKTENTTAN
+455 GMKTEKTTAN

-476 FGSDALVMAVQAAQE
+476 FGSDAMVMAVKAAQDEAYTTTTTVDGYSCNSDYISDVDKLYDDISNLDAATATQE
-491 EVGNVVDKVSEYQ
+491 EV
-504 CNEEYRNAVFAI
+504 
-516 QEEVNALDASSTTQ
+516 
-530 DAIDDLMTQFRAAVA
+530 DDLMTKFRAAVA
-545 DADENVALYEKLLS
+545 VADKNVALYVKLGS
-559 LNDELDILTTNSEKK
+559 LENDITLLVDNDK
-574 YDTKELQ
+574 YDYKDLKD
-581 AAYNDCGNGEPYSL
+581 AYMDCGIGVGYSDL
-595 LKDDYSLKTKE
+595 LGSFDLKNE
-606 LREYIEKLQTLMVS
+606 ALSAYIDKLQSLIVS
-620 TRKSAVKVDA
+620 TRKSAVKVGE
-630 DCTADLLQNPS
+630 DCTEDLLQNPS
-641 FETTTGWNNTGVAI
+641 FETTKGWNNTGVAI

-674 LTDIPEGV
+674 LTDIREGV

-750 PNSMKGFAAAC
+750 PNSMEGFAAAC

-794 SSDWSIFDNF
+794 SGDWAIFDNF
-804 KITYRGNGE
+804 KITYRGASE
-813 AALQQCVN
+813 AALQQCVT
-821 PLIEQANALLAGK
+821 PLIKQANALLEGK
-834 MYEGKKSS
+834 MYEDKKSS

-863 LEIKNAQVA
+863 LEIKNAQAA
-872 IDAYKPLATAI
+872 IDAYKPLASAI
-883 ENVKARYESNETT
+883 KNVKARYESNETT

-904 AIYNAS
+904 AIYNTS
-910 LKTAV
+910 LKTAE
-915 DAYDNGTVAEENIE
+915 DAYNNGTVAEENIE

-984 AGFQKDNNIKA
+984 AGGFQKDKNIKA

-1027 LKGSGDIDD
+1027 LSSGGNIDD
-1036 AINAFVYYANSKEA
+1036 VVNAFVYYANSKEA
-1050 DAEPVAKSDVKSI
+1050 DAEPVAKADVKSI

-1068 TADEVGKV
+1068 TKDDLGKV
-1076 NLTSTEGMSQYNGS
+1076 NLTSTDGMSTYNGS
-1090 YYVPNN
+1090 YYVPND

-1138 QGSDW
+1138 QGGDW

>member
-21 KAQEK
+21 KAQDK

-97 STGQWTSDWSWKR
+97 STSQWSNDWSWKR

-268 NKAMADASSSNV
+268 NKAMEGASSSKV

-321 HGSGK
+321 HGSSNK
-326 YTVDEDSH
+326 TPYIVDEDSH
-334 ECTSFIERWVDRDSK
+334 ECTSFIERWVNPDSK

-388 SAVQQ
+388 NACQQ
-393 GMQTADASYRV
+393 GKQKADASYRV
-404 DGVYLYAIAGGKEK
+404 DGVYLYAIAGGNEK
-418 RVKVATGFD
+418 TVKVATAAG
-427 SDNKKSLPQKVSLSV
+427 KPEKVTLSV
-442 IVDGGTDLSEMTF
+442 NVDGDTDLSEMTF

-476 FGSDALVMAVQAAQE
+476 FGSDALVMAVEAAKDE
-491 EVGNVVDKVSEYQ
+491 AGKAADKVSGYSCMEDYQ
-504 CNEEYRNAVFAI
+504 NAVYAL
-516 QEEVNALDASSTTQ
+516 QEQIDNLDATATTQ
-530 DAIDDLMTQFRAAVA
+530 DEVDQLLNQLRSAMA
-545 DADENVALYEKLLS
+545 DADENDALYGKLES
-559 LNDELDILTTNSEKK
+559 LRDELTILITNADGK
-574 YDTKELQ
+574 YDTTNLQ
-581 AAYNDCGNGEPYSL
+581 AAYDNCGTGKSYDDLLDSYSL
-595 LKDDYSLKTKE
+595 NNADLKA
-606 LREYIEKLQTLMVS
+606 YIEKLQTLMVS

-630 DCTADLLQNPS
+630 DCTADLLKNPS
-641 FETTTGWNNTGVAI
+641 FETTTGWNNTGVSI
-655 NTTHKNA
+655 NTTHANA
-662 ESYQGTFNLYQD
+662 EAYQGTFNLYQD

-704 NDVAE
+704 KDVDE

-727 SYGMAEQKVTSG
+727 SYGMAEQKVTSD

-750 PNSMKGFAAAC
+750 PNSMEGFAAAC
-761 GESNEAYLTKVYA
+761 AETDEAYKTTVYA
-774 LVTDGTLRVGVKEE
+774 LVTDGNLRVGVKEE

-794 SSDWSIFDNF
+794 SKDWAIFDNF
-804 KITYRGNGE
+804 KITYRGATE
-813 AALQQCVN
+813 AALQQCVT
-821 PLIEQANALLAGK
+821 PLIKQANALLEGK
-834 MYEGKKSS
+834 MYEGAKSS
-842 LQKAVDA
+842 LQNAVSA
-849 VNTTLNMDNIKALA
+849 VNATLNMDNIKALA
-863 LEIKNAQVA
+863 LEIKNAQAA

-883 ENVKARYESNETT
+883 EGVKSRYENNELT
-896 ATTSAAAK
+896 ATTSAEAK

-910 LKTAV
+910 LKVAE
-915 DAYDNGTVAEENIE
+915 DAYNNGTVAEENIE

-946 VVAAAENGASVD
+946 VVAAAKNGTSVD

-984 AGFQKDNNIKA
+984 AGFQKDKNIKA
-995 VEFYD
+995 VEFYN

-1050 DAEPVAKSDVKSI
+1050 DAEPVAKADVKSI

-1068 TADEVGKV
+1068 TKDDLGKV
-1076 NLTSTEGMSQYNGS
+1076 NLTSTDGMSPYNGS
-1090 YYVPNN
+1090 YYVPND

-1138 QGSDW
+1138 QGDDW

>member
-21 KAQEK
+21 KAQ
-26 VAAPDAPVPVQ
+26 VTAPDAPVPVQ

-44 TVYVYNVKAK
+44 TVYVYNVAAQK
-54 LWLNQGNDW
+54 WLNAGNAW
-63 GTQANLLEK
+63 KTQTSLCDK
-72 GGLKLAFVPNKT
+72 GMKVLFVPNKSK
-84 NGVPNGTV
+84 GVPNGT
-92 SIYGY
+92 Y
-97 STGQWTSDWSWKR
+97 SLYNNSTSDWTR
-110 LYYNGKDDNGGTV
+110 VFYNAKDDNGGTS
-123 YVDYG
+123 YVDYRSQG
-128 KGSIN
+128 IN
-133 KCNWEVYLN
+133 RCNWEVYLN
-142 NEKKTFELQ
+142 KEKKTFELQ
-151 ADTIEFKSETTCT
+151 ADTIEFKSETTYT
-164 RVGMNE
+164 RAGWNKNDPKKINEPGE
-170 KDLNEV
+170 KDATDEI
-176 KNPQSKFENGKT
+176 F
-188 VRPVLDMK
+188 RPILDMK
-196 SENRADYGVEWM
+196 SANKADYGVEWM

-213 GYDCFF
+213 GYDCYL

-250 STLAQLKEAAQ
+250 STLAQLKEAVQ

-312 SGGHGFTWR
+312 SGGHGFTWKHNGR
-321 HGSGK
+321 S
-326 YTVDEDSH
+326 YTAPEDGH
-334 ECTSFIERWVDRDSK
+334 ECKGFLERWVHRDSK
-349 YGSYDKEESDPNNG
+349 YGSYDKEESEPNNG

-371 QTLKNLPKGGYK
+371 QTLKNLPKGGYQ

-388 SAVQQ
+388 SAVQEGQ
-393 GMQTADASYRV
+393 QTADASYRV
-404 DGVYLYAIAGGKEK
+404 DGVYLYAKAGGKEK

-427 SDNKKSLPQKVSLSV
+427 SDNDKVLPQKVSLSV
-442 IVDGGTDLSEMTF
+442 IVDGDTNLSEMTF

-476 FGSDALVMAVQAAQE
+476 FGADAMVMAVQAAQE

-516 QEEVNALDASSTTQ
+516 QEEVNALDASSTTE

-581 AAYNDCGNGEPYSL
+581 AAYNDCGNGEPYSQ

-630 DCTADLLQNPS
+630 DCTADLLKNPS
-641 FETTTGWNNTGVAI
+641 FETTTGWNNTGVSI
-655 NTTHKNA
+655 NTTHTNA
-662 ESYQGTFNLYQD
+662 EAYQGTFNLYQD

-704 NDVAE
+704 KDVDE

-739 NADYAFNGKYI
+739 NADYAFQNKYI
-750 PNSMKGFAAAC
+750 PNSMEGFAAAC
-761 GESNEAYLTKVYA
+761 AESNEAYLTKVYA

-794 SSDWSIFDNF
+794 SSDWAIFDNF
-804 KITYRGNGE
+804 KITYRGTSE
-813 AALQQCVN
+813 TALQQCVT
-821 PLIEQANALLAGK
+821 PLKEQANALLAGK
-834 MYEGKKSS
+834 MYEASKTS
-842 LQKAVDA
+842 LQNAVNA

-863 LEIKNAQVA
+863 LEIQKAQAA

-883 ENVKARYESNETT
+883 EGVKTRYVNNEKT
-896 ATTSAAAK
+896 ATTSAEAK
-904 AIYNAS
+904 DIYNAS
-910 LKTAV
+910 LKVAE
-915 DAYDNGTVAEENIE
+915 DAYNNGTVAEENIE

-938 YTQYFIYD
+938 YTQYFIHD

-966 DFATMD
+966 DFDTMD

-984 AGFQKDNNIKA
+984 AGFQKDKNIKA

-1027 LKGSGDIDD
+1027 LKGSGNIDD

-1063 YTGAI
+1063 YVGAI
-1068 TADEVGKV
+1068 TADELGMVG
-1076 NLTSTEGMSQYNGS
+1076 LTSTEGMSQYNGS

-1102 FLTSDEIGPKYDSE
+1102 FLISDEIGPKYDSE

>member
-21 KAQEK
+21 KAQ
-26 VAAPDAPVPVQ
+26 VTAPDAPVPVQ

-44 TVYVYNVKAK
+44 TVYVYNVAAK
-54 LWLNQGNDW
+54 LWLNAGNAW
-63 GTQANLLEK
+63 KTQTSLCAK
-72 GGLKLAFVPNKT
+72 GMKVLFVPNKT
-84 NGVPNGTV
+84 KGEPNGT
-92 SIYGY
+92 Y
-97 STGQWTSDWSWKR
+97 SMYNNSKSDWSR
-110 LYYNGKDDNGGTV
+110 RVFYNGKDDNGGTS
-123 YVDYG
+123 YVDYASQG
-128 KGSIN
+128 IN
-133 KCNWEVYLN
+133 KCNWEVYLHN
-142 NEKKTFELQ
+142 DKKTFELQ
-151 ADTIEFKSETTCT
+151 ADTIEFQSETTNT
-164 RVGMNE
+164 RAGWNAKDPKKINESGE
-170 KDLNEV
+170 KDATDEI
-176 KNPQSKFENGKT
+176 F
-188 VRPVLDMK
+188 RPILDMK
-196 SENRADYGVEWM
+196 SANKADYGVEWM

-213 GYDCFF
+213 GYDCYL

-233 EAGINVGNA
+233 KAGINVGNA

-268 NKAMADASSSNV
+268 NNAMEGASSSNV

-303 DADNDGNKG
+303 DADKDGNKG

-321 HGSGK
+321 HGSGS

-334 ECTSFIERWVDRDSK
+334 ECTSFIERWVARDSK
-349 YGSYDKEESDPNNG
+349 YGSYDKNESDPNNG

-393 GMQTADASYRV
+393 GQQTADASYRV

-427 SDNKKSLPQKVSLSV
+427 SDKNKSLPQKVSLSV
-442 IVDGGTDLSEMTF
+442 IVDGDTDLSEMTF

-476 FGSDALVMAVQAAQE
+476 FGSDAMFMAVEAAKE
-491 EVGNVVDKVSEYQ
+491 EASKAADKVGGYSCMTDYQ
-504 CNEEYRNAVFAI
+504 DAVYAL
-516 QEEVNALDASSTTQ
+516 QEQIDNLDATATTQ
-530 DAIDDLMTQFRAAVA
+530 DEVDQLLDQLRSAMA
-545 DADENVALYEKLLS
+545 DADENVALYEKLTS
-559 LNDELDILTTNSEKK
+559 LGDELTLLTTNADGK
-574 YDTKELQ
+574 YDTTDLQ
-581 AAYNDCGNGEPYSL
+581 AAYDNCGTGESYDDLCGSYSL
-595 LKDDYSLKTKE
+595 DNADLKA
-606 LREYIEKLQTLMVS
+606 YIEKLQTLMVS

-630 DCTADLLQNPS
+630 DCTADLLKNPS
-641 FETTTGWNNTGVAI
+641 FDTTTGWNNTGVSI
-655 NTTHKNA
+655 NTTHANA
-662 ESYQGTFNLYQD
+662 EAYQGTFNLYQD

-690 QRVDNNDNASKLYP
+690 QRVDNNDNASQLYP
-704 NDVAE
+704 HDVDE

-727 SYGMAEQKVTSG
+727 SYGMSEQKVTSG

-750 PNSMKGFAAAC
+750 PNSMEGFAEAC
-761 GESNEAYLTKVYA
+761 KNNEAYLTKVYA

-794 SSDWSIFDNF
+794 SSDWAIFDNF
-804 KITYRGNGE
+804 KITYRGISE
-813 AALQQCVN
+813 AVLQQCVT
-821 PLIEQANALLAGK
+821 PLIEQANALLKGK
-834 MYEGKKSS
+834 MYEGAKSS
-842 LQKAVDA
+842 LQKAVAA
-849 VNTTLNMDNIKALA
+849 VNATLVMDNIKALA
-863 LEIKNAQVA
+863 LEIKNAQAA

-896 ATTSAAAK
+896 ATTSAEAK

-910 LKTAV
+910 LKTAE
-915 DAYDNGTVAEENIE
+915 DAYNNGTVAEENIE

-1027 LKGSGDIDD
+1027 LKSSGNIDD
-1036 AINAFVYYANSKEA
+1036 VVNAFVYYANSKEA

-1063 YTGAI
+1063 YAGAI
-1068 TADEVGKV
+1068 TADELGKV

-1090 YYVPNN
+1090 YYVPND

-1102 FLTSDEIGPKYDSE
+1102 FLTSEEIGPKYDSD

-1126 PFYIGVANTNKK
+1126 PFYIGVANTNKEK
-1138 QGSDW
+1138 GNDW

>member
-21 KAQEK
+21 KAQ
-26 VAAPDAPVPVQ
+26 VTAPDAPVPVQ

-44 TVYVYNVKAK
+44 TVYVYNVAAK
-54 LWLNQGNDW
+54 LWLNAGNAW
-63 GTQANLLEK
+63 KTQTSLCAK
-72 GGLKLAFVPNKT
+72 GMKVLFVPNKSD
-84 NGVPNGTV
+84 GVPNKT
-92 SIYGY
+92 Y
-97 STGQWTSDWSWKR
+97 SLYNNSTSDWTR
-110 LYYNGKDDNGGTV
+110 RVFYNGKDDNGGTS
-123 YVDYG
+123 YVDFS
-128 KGSIN
+128 KGSVN

-151 ADTIEFKSETTCT
+151 ADTIEFQAETTYT
-164 RVGMNE
+164 RAGWNKNDPKKINESGE
-170 KDLNEV
+170 KDATDEI
-176 KNPQSKFENGKT
+176 F
-188 VRPVLDMK
+188 RPILDMK
-196 SENRADYGVEWM
+196 SANKADYGVEWM

-213 GYDCFF
+213 GYDCYL

-233 EAGINVGNA
+233 VAGINVGNA

-268 NKAMADASSSNV
+268 NKAMEGASSSNV

-303 DADNDGNKG
+303 DADKDGNKG

-321 HGSGK
+321 HGGGS
-326 YTVDEDSH
+326 YTVDEDAH
-334 ECTSFIERWVDRDSK
+334 ECTSFIERWVHKDSK
-349 YGSYDKEESDPNNG
+349 YGSTNDKEIDTNNG

-388 SAVQQ
+388 NACQQ
-393 GMQTADASYRV
+393 GKQEADASYRV
-404 DGVYLYAIAGGKEK
+404 DGVYLYAIAGGNEK
-418 RVKVATGFD
+418 TVKVATAKG
-427 SDNKKSLPQKVSLSV
+427 KPEKVTLSV
-442 IVDGGTDLSEMTF
+442 IVDGDTDLSEMTF

-476 FGSDALVMAVQAAQE
+476 FGSDALVMAVEAAKDEAAKAADKLSGYSCMTDYQDAVYALQE
-491 EVGNVVDKVSEYQ
+491 QIDN
-504 CNEEYRNAVFAI
+504 
-516 QEEVNALDASSTTQ
+516 LDATTTTQ
-530 DAIDDLMTQFRAAVA
+530 DEVDQLLDQLRSAMA
-545 DADENVALYEKLLS
+545 DADENAALYEKLTS
-559 LNDELDILTTNSEKK
+559 LRDELTLLTTNADGK
-574 YDTKELQ
+574 YDTTDLQ
-581 AAYNDCGNGEPYSL
+581 AAYDDCGTGETYDDLCDNYSL
-595 LKDDYSLKTKE
+595 DNADLKA
-606 LREYIEKLQTLMVS
+606 YITKLQTLMVS
-620 TRKSAVKVDA
+620 TRKSAVKEGA
-630 DCTADLLQNPS
+630 DCTEDLLTNPT
-641 FETTTGWNNTGVAI
+641 FESATGWNNTGAAI
-655 NTTHKNA
+655 NTTHQNA

-674 LTDIPEGV
+674 ITNIPDGV

-690 QRVDNNDNASKLYP
+690 HRVDNNDNASQLYP
-704 NDVAE
+704 NDVNE
-709 MTAYLYGNDI
+709 ITACLYGNDI

-739 NADYAFNGKYI
+739 NADYAYNGKYI
-750 PNSMKGFAAAC
+750 PNSMEGFSYAC
-761 GESNEAYLTKVYA
+761 EDESAYLTKVYA

-794 SSDWSIFDNF
+794 SGDWAIWDNF
-804 KITYRGNGE
+804 RITYKGTGSD
-813 AALQQCVN
+813 ALQSCIT
-821 PLIEQANALLAGK
+821 PLIEQANALLEGK
-834 MYEGKKSS
+834 MYEGAKSS
-842 LQKAVDA
+842 LKKAVAA
-849 VNTTLNMDNIKALA
+849 VQSEATMDNIKALS
-863 LEIKNAQVA
+863 LEIKTAQTAVE
-872 IDAYKPLATAI
+872 AYKPLATAI

-896 ATTSAAAK
+896 ATTSAEAK

-910 LKTAV
+910 LKKAE
-915 DAYDNGTVAEENIE
+915 DAYNNGTVAEENIE
-929 AAIKELNKG
+929 SAIKELNKG

-984 AGFQKDNNIKA
+984 AGFQKNNNVKA

-1027 LKGSGDIDD
+1027 LKSGGNIDD
-1036 AINAFVYYANSKEA
+1036 DVNAFVYYANSKEA
-1050 DAEPVAKSDVKSI
+1050 DAEPVAKADVKSI
-1063 YTGAI
+1063 YVGAI
-1068 TADEVGKV
+1068 TKDDLSKV
-1076 NLTSTEGMSQYNGS
+1076 NLTSTDGMSTYNGS
-1090 YYVPNN
+1090 YYVPND

-1138 QGSDW
+1138 QGGDW

>member
-21 KAQEK
+21 KAQ
-26 VAAPDAPVPVQ
+26 VTAPDAPVPVQ

-44 TVYVYNVKAK
+44 TVYVYNVEAK
-54 LWLNQGNDW
+54 LWLNAGNAW
-63 GTQANLLEK
+63 GTQTSLCAK
-72 GGLKLAFVPNKT
+72 GMKVLFVPNKS
-84 NGVPNGTV
+84 NGVPNNT
-92 SIYGY
+92 Y
-97 STGQWTSDWSWKR
+97 SLYNNSTSEWTR
-110 LYYNGKDDNGGTV
+110 RVFYNGKDDNGGTS
-123 YVDYG
+123 YVDFAS
-128 KGSIN
+128 GSVN

-164 RVGMNE
+164 RAGWNKNDPKKINQSGE
-170 KDLNEV
+170 KDATDEI
-176 KNPQSKFENGKT
+176 F
-188 VRPVLDMK
+188 RPILDMK
-196 SENRADYGVEWM
+196 SANKADYGVEWM

-213 GYDCFF
+213 GYDCYL

-268 NKAMADASSSNV
+268 NHAMESASSSNV

-303 DADNDGNKG
+303 DADKDGNKG

-321 HGSGK
+321 HGSGS
-326 YTVDEDSH
+326 YTADEDGNVC
-334 ECTSFIERWVDRDSK
+334 ESFIERWVHRDSK
-349 YGSYDKEESDPNNG
+349 YGSTNSSESDVNNG
-363 HLSNSSVS
+363 HLSNSSLS
-371 QTLKNLPKGGYK
+371 QTLKNLPKGGYQ

-388 SAVQQ
+388 NACQQ
-393 GMQTADASYRV
+393 GKQAADASYRV
-404 DGVYLYAIAGGKEK
+404 DGVYFYAIAGGKEK
-418 RVKVATGFD
+418 SIKVATAPG
-427 SDNKKSLPQKVSLSV
+427 KPQKVTLSV
-442 IVDGGTDLSEMTF
+442 IVDGDTDLSELTF

-465 WVFLDDVTVQY
+465 WVFLDDVEVKY
-476 FGSDALVMAVQAAQE
+476 FGSDAMVMAVKAAQDEAYTSSTTVDGYSCNQGYIDDVDNLYDDISNLDPTTATQE
-491 EVGNVVDKVSEYQ
+491 EV
-504 CNEEYRNAVFAI
+504 
-516 QEEVNALDASSTTQ
+516 
-530 DAIDDLMTQFRAAVA
+530 DDLMTRFRAAVA
-545 DADENVALYEKLLS
+545 EADKNVALYEKLQS
-559 LNDELDILTTNSEKK
+559 LETDITLLVDNDK
-574 YDTKELQ
+574 YDYEDLK
-581 AAYNDCGNGEPYSL
+581 AAKADCGNENHEGYDDLFGSYSL
-595 LKDDYSLKTKE
+595 NNEEVSA
-606 LREYIEKLQTLMVS
+606 YIEKLQSLIDS
-620 TRKSAVKVDA
+620 TRKSAIKPGKE
-630 DCTADLLQNPS
+630 CTEDVLQNPS
-641 FETTTGWNNTGVAI
+641 FETTTGWNNTGVTI

-662 ESYQGTFNLYQD
+662 EAYQGTFNLYQD
-674 LTDIPEGV
+674 LTELPEGV

-690 QRVDNNDNASKLYP
+690 QRVDNNDNASQLYP
-704 NDVAE
+704 NDVDE

-750 PNSMKGFAAAC
+750 PNSMEGFAAAC
-761 GESNEAYLTKVYA
+761 AETDEAYKTTVYA
-774 LVTDGTLRVGVKEE
+774 LVTDGNLRVGVKEE

-794 SSDWSIFDNF
+794 SGDWAIFDNF
-804 KITYRGNGE
+804 KITYLGADA
-813 AALQQCVN
+813 AALQTSVG

-834 MYEGKKSS
+834 MYEEAKSS
-842 LQKAVDA
+842 LKKAVDA
-849 VNTTLNMDNIKALA
+849 VNATLNMDNIKALA
-863 LEIKNAQVA
+863 LEIKNAEAA
-872 IDAYKPLATAI
+872 IDAYKPLASAI
-883 ENVKARYESNETT
+883 ENVKARYESNEDT
-896 ATTSAAAK
+896 ATTSAEAK
-904 AIYNAS
+904 TIYNAS
-910 LKTAV
+910 LKTAE
-915 DAYDNGTVAEENIE
+915 DAYNNGTVAEENIE
-929 AAIKELNKG
+929 AAIKDLNKG

-966 DFATMD
+966 DFGTMD

-984 AGFQKDNNIKA
+984 AGGFQKDNNVKA

-1027 LKGSGDIDD
+1027 LRSGGNIDD
-1036 AINAFVYYANSKEA
+1036 AVNAFVYYANSKET
-1050 DAEPVAKSDVKSI
+1050 DAEPVAKADVKSI
-1063 YTGAI
+1063 YAGAI
-1068 TADEVGKV
+1068 TQDELGLV
-1076 NLTSTEGMSQYNGS
+1076 NLTSTDNLSAYNGT

-1126 PFYIGVANTNKK
+1126 PFYIGVASTNTK
-1138 QGSDW
+1138 QGNDW
-1143 TFVKSF
+1143 AFVKSF

>member
-1 MNKHLLYSAMLVAA
+1 MNKHLLYSAILVAA

-21 KAQEK
+21 KAQ
-26 VAAPDAPVPVQ
+26 VTAPDAPVPVQ

-44 TVYVYNVKAK
+44 TVYVYNVAAK
-54 LWLNQGNDW
+54 LWLNAGNAW
-63 GTQANLLEK
+63 KTQTSLCAK
-72 GGLKLAFVPNKT
+72 GMKVLFVPNKSD
-84 NGVPNGTV
+84 GVPNKT
-92 SIYGY
+92 Y
-97 STGQWTSDWSWKR
+97 SLYNNSTSDWTR
-110 LYYNGKDDNGGTV
+110 RVFYNEKDDNGGTS
-123 YVDYG
+123 YVDYNNQD
-128 KGSIN
+128 IN

-142 NEKKTFELQ
+142 NDKKTFELQ
-151 ADTIEFKSETTCT
+151 ADTIKFKSETTCT
-164 RVGMNE
+164 RAGWNKNDPKKINESGE
-170 KDLNEV
+170 KDATDEI
-176 KNPQSKFENGKT
+176 F
-188 VRPVLDMK
+188 RPILDMK
-196 SENRADYGVEWM
+196 SANKADYGVEWM
-208 AVSQE
+208 AVSPE
-213 GYDCFF
+213 AYDCYM

-233 EAGINVGNA
+233 AARINVGNA

-268 NKAMADASSSNV
+268 NKAMEGASSSNV

-303 DADNDGNKG
+303 DADNDGNVG

-321 HGSGK
+321 HGSGS

-334 ECTSFIERWVDRDSK
+334 ECTSFIERWVHKNSK
-349 YGSYDKEESDPNNG
+349 YGSTNKEETDTNNG

-388 SAVQQ
+388 NACQQ
-393 GMQTADASYRV
+393 GKQEADASHRV
-404 DGVYLYAIAGGKEK
+404 DGVYLYAVAGGEEK
-418 RVKVATGFD
+418 TVKVATAAG
-427 SDNKKSLPQKVSLSV
+427 KPEKVTLSV
-442 IVDGGTDLSEMTF
+442 IVEGDTDLSEMTF
-455 GMKTENTTAN
+455 GMKTDNTTAN

-476 FGSDALVMAVQAAQE
+476 FGADAMVMAVKAAQDEAYVTIDAVDAYQCNLGYIEDVDNLYADISALDPTTATQE
-491 EVGNVVDKVSEYQ
+491 EV
-504 CNEEYRNAVFAI
+504 
-516 QEEVNALDASSTTQ
+516 
-530 DAIDDLMTQFRAAVA
+530 DDLMTKFRAAVA
-545 DADENVALYEKLLS
+545 VADKNVALYEKLGS
-559 LNDELDILTTNSEKK
+559 LENDITLLVDNDK
-574 YDTKELQ
+574 YDYKDLKD
-581 AAYNDCGNGEPYSL
+581 AYMDCGNGVGY
-595 LKDDYSLKTKE
+595 DDLFSSYGLNNEEVSA
-606 LREYIEKLQTLMVS
+606 YIEKLQSLIAS
-620 TRKSAVKVDA
+620 TRKSAIKVGEE
-630 DCTADLLQNPS
+630 CTEDVLQNPS
-641 FETTTGWNNTGVAI
+641 FDTTTGWNNTGVSI
-655 NTTHKNA
+655 NTTHTNA
-662 ESYQGTFNLYQD
+662 EAYQGTFNLYQD

-704 NDVAE
+704 NDVDE

-727 SYGMAEQKVTSG
+727 SYGMSEQKVTSD

-750 PNSMKGFAAAC
+750 PNSMEGFAAAC
-761 GESNEAYLTKVYA
+761 AESNEAYLTKVYA
-774 LVTDGTLRVGVKEE
+774 LVTDGKLRVGVKEE

-794 SSDWSIFDNF
+794 SSDWAIFDNF
-804 KITYRGNGE
+804 KITYRGTSE
-813 AALQQCVN
+813 AVLQQCVT
-821 PLIEQANALLAGK
+821 PLIAQANALLKGK
-834 MYEGKKSS
+834 MYEGAKSS
-842 LQKAVDA
+842 LQKAVAA
-849 VNTTLNMDNIKALA
+849 VNATLNMDNIKALA
-863 LEIKNAQVA
+863 LEIKNAQAA

-896 ATTSAAAK
+896 ATTSAKAK

-910 LKTAV
+910 LKTAE
-915 DAYDNGTVAEENIE
+915 DAYNNGTVAEENIE
-929 AAIKELNKG
+929 TAIKELNKG

-984 AGFQKDNNIKA
+984 AGFQKNNNIKA

-1027 LKGSGDIDD
+1027 LKSGGNIDD
-1036 AINAFVYYANSKEA
+1036 VVNAFVYYANSKEA
-1050 DAEPVAKSDVKSI
+1050 DAEPVKKADVKSI

-1076 NLTSTEGMSQYNGS
+1076 NLTSTDGMSPYNGS
-1090 YYVPNN
+1090 YYVPND

-1138 QGSDW
+1138 QGNDW

-1149 KLSYVKGTTGI
+1149 KLSYVKSTTGI

>member
-21 KAQEK
+21 KAQ
-26 VAAPDAPVPVQ
+26 VTAPDAPVPVQ

-44 TVYVYNVKAK
+44 TVYVYNVAAQK
-54 LWLNQGNDW
+54 WLNAGNAW
-63 GTQANLLEK
+63 KTQTSLCDK
-72 GGLKLAFVPNKT
+72 GMKVIIVPNKT
-84 NGVPNGTV
+84 SGTPNGT
-92 SIYGY
+92 Y
-97 STGQWTSDWSWKR
+97 SLYNNSAGNWTR
-110 LYYNGKDDNGGTV
+110 RVFYNGKDDNGGTS

-128 KGSIN
+128 SQDIN
-133 KCNWEVYLN
+133 RCNWEIYLN

-151 ADTIEFKSETTCT
+151 ADTIKFQAETTYT
-164 RVGMNE
+164 RAGWNKNDPKKINESGE
-170 KDLNEV
+170 KDATDEI
-176 KNPQSKFENGKT
+176 F
-188 VRPVLDMK
+188 RPILDMK
-196 SENRADYGVEWM
+196 SANKADYGVEWM

-213 GYDCFF
+213 GYDCYL

-268 NKAMADASSSNV
+268 NKAMEGASSSNV

-303 DADNDGNKG
+303 DADNDGNVG

-321 HGSGK
+321 HGSGT
-326 YTVDEDSH
+326 YIVDEDSH
-334 ECTSFIERWVDRDSK
+334 ECTSFIERWVHKNSK
-349 YGSYDKEESDPNNG
+349 YGSTNDEETDTNNG

-388 SAVQQ
+388 NACQQ
-393 GMQTADASYRV
+393 GKQEADASYRV

-442 IVDGGTDLSEMTF
+442 IVDGNTDLSEMTF

-476 FGSDALVMAVQAAQE
+476 FGADAMVMAVQAAQE

-630 DCTADLLQNPS
+630 DCTADLLKNPS
-641 FETTTGWNNTGVAI
+641 FETTTGWNNTGVSI
-655 NTTHKNA
+655 NTTHTNA
-662 ESYQGTFNLYQD
+662 EAYQGTFNLYQD

-704 NDVAE
+704 KDVDE

-750 PNSMKGFAAAC
+750 PNSMEGFAAAC

-794 SSDWSIFDNF
+794 SSDWAIFDNF
-804 KITYRGNGE
+804 KITYRGTSE
-813 AALQQCVN
+813 TALQQCVT
-821 PLIEQANALLAGK
+821 PLKEQANALLAGK
-834 MYEGKKSS
+834 MYEASKTS
-842 LQKAVDA
+842 LQNAVNA

-863 LEIKNAQVA
+863 LEIQKAQAA

-883 ENVKARYESNETT
+883 EGVKTRYVNNEKT
-896 ATTSAAAK
+896 ATTSAEAK
-904 AIYNAS
+904 DIYNAS
-910 LKTAV
+910 LKVAE
-915 DAYDNGTVAEENIE
+915 DAYNNGTVAEDNIE
-929 AAIKELNKG
+929 AAIKDLNKG

-984 AGFQKDNNIKA
+984 AGGFQKDKNIKA

-1027 LKGSGDIDD
+1027 LKGSGNIDD
-1036 AINAFVYYANSKEA
+1036 AINAFVYYANSKDA

-1063 YTGAI
+1063 YVGAI
-1068 TADEVGKV
+1068 TADDLGKLE
-1076 NLTSTEGMSQYNGS
+1076 LTSTDGMSPYNGS

-1102 FLTSDEIGPKYDSE
+1102 FLISDEIGPKYDSE
-1116 EITFDYDGTS
+1116 EITFDYNGTS

-1138 QGSDW
+1138 QGGDW

>member
-1 MNKHLLYSAMLVAA
+1 MNKHLLYSAILVAA

-21 KAQEK
+21 KAQ
-26 VAAPDAPVPVQ
+26 VTAPDAPVPVQ

-44 TVYVYNVKAK
+44 TVYVYNVAAK
-54 LWLNQGNDW
+54 LWLNAGNAW
-63 GTQANLLEK
+63 GTQSSLCKK
-72 GGLKLAFVPNKT
+72 GMKVLFVPNKT
-84 NGVPNGTV
+84 KGEPNGT
-92 SIYGY
+92 Y
-97 STGQWTSDWSWKR
+97 SMYNNSKSDWSR
-110 LYYNGKDDNGGTV
+110 RVFYNGKDDNGGTS
-123 YVDYG
+123 YVDYASQG
-128 KGSIN
+128 IN
-133 KCNWEVYLN
+133 KCNWEVYLHN
-142 NEKKTFELQ
+142 DKKTFELQ
-151 ADTIEFKSETTCT
+151 ADTIEFQSETTNT
-164 RVGMNE
+164 RAGWNAKDPKKIKQNE
-170 KDLNEV
+170 DATDEIFRPILN
-176 KNPQSKFENGKT
+176 
-188 VRPVLDMK
+188 MK

-208 AVSQE
+208 AVSPE
-213 GYDCFF
+213 AYDCYM

-233 EAGINVGNA
+233 DAGIDVGNA

-268 NKAMADASSSNV
+268 NKAMEGASSSNV

-312 SGGHGFTWR
+312 SGGHGFTWK
-321 HGSGK
+321 HNGSS
-326 YTVDEDSH
+326 YTAPEDGH
-334 ECTSFIERWVDRDSK
+334 ECKGFLERWVHRDSK
-349 YGSYDKEESDPNNG
+349 YGSYDKEESEPNNG

-371 QTLKNLPKGGYK
+371 QTLKNLPKGGYM

-388 SAVQQ
+388 NACQQ
-393 GMQTADASYRV
+393 GKQEADASYRV
-404 DGVYLYAIAGGKEK
+404 DGVYLYAKAGGNEK
-418 RVKVATGFD
+418 TVKVATAAG
-427 SDNKKSLPQKVSLSV
+427 KPEKVTLSV
-442 IVDGGTDLSEMTF
+442 IVDGDTDLSEMTF

-476 FGSDALVMAVQAAQE
+476 FGADAMVMAVKAAQDEAYVTTDAVDAYQCNPGYIDDVDNLYADISALDPTTATQE
-491 EVGNVVDKVSEYQ
+491 EV
-504 CNEEYRNAVFAI
+504 
-516 QEEVNALDASSTTQ
+516 
-530 DAIDDLMTQFRAAVA
+530 DDLMAKFRAAVA
-545 DADENVALYEKLLS
+545 VADKSVALYEKLGTLG
-559 LNDELDILTTNSEKK
+559 NDITLLIDNDK
-574 YDTKELQ
+574 YDYANLK
-581 AAYNDCGNGEPYSL
+581 AAYTDCGTGVGY
-595 LKDDYSLKTKE
+595 DDLFSSYVLNNEEVSA
-606 LREYIEKLQTLMVS
+606 YIEKLQSLIAS
-620 TRKSAVKVDA
+620 TRKSAVKEGA
-630 DCTADLLQNPS
+630 DCTEDLLTNPT
-641 FETTTGWNNTGVAI
+641 FESATGWNNTGAAI
-655 NTTHKNA
+655 NTTYQNA

-674 LTDIPEGV
+674 ITNIPDGV

-690 QRVDNNDNASKLYP
+690 QRVDNNDNASQLYP
-704 NDVAE
+704 KDVDE

-750 PNSMKGFAAAC
+750 PNSMEGFAAAC
-761 GESNEAYLTKVYA
+761 AESNEAYLTKVYA

-794 SSDWSIFDNF
+794 SSDWAIFDNF
-804 KITYRGNGE
+804 KITYRGTSE
-813 AALQQCVN
+813 AVLQQCVT
-821 PLIEQANALLAGK
+821 PLIKQANALLEGK
-834 MYEGKKSS
+834 MYEGAKSS
-842 LQKAVDA
+842 LQKAVAA
-849 VNTTLNMDNIKALA
+849 VNATLDMDNIKALA
-863 LEIKNAQVA
+863 LEIKNAQAA

-896 ATTSAAAK
+896 ATTSAEAK

-910 LKTAV
+910 LKTAE
-915 DAYDNGTVAEENIE
+915 DAYNNGTVAEDNIE

-938 YTQYFIYD
+938 YTQYFIHD

-1050 DAEPVAKSDVKSI
+1050 DAEPVKKSDVKSI

-1076 NLTSTEGMSQYNGS
+1076 NLTSTDGMSQYNGS

-1126 PFYIGVANTNKK
+1126 PFYIGVANTNKEK
-1138 QGSDW
+1138 GNDW

-1181 VQYNSLKPGVNI
+1181 VQYNRLKPGVNI

>member
-1 MNKHLLYSAMLVAA
+1 MNKHLLYSAILVAA

-21 KAQEK
+21 KAQ
-26 VAAPDAPVPVQ
+26 VTAPDAPVPVQ

-44 TVYVYNVKAK
+44 TVYVYNVAAK
-54 LWLNQGNDW
+54 LWLNAGNAW
-63 GTQANLLEK
+63 GTQSSLCKK
-72 GGLKLAFVPNKT
+72 GMKVLFVPNKT
-84 NGVPNGTV
+84 KGEPNGT
-92 SIYGY
+92 Y
-97 STGQWTSDWSWKR
+97 SMYNNSKSDWYR
-110 LYYNGKDDNGGTV
+110 RVFYNGKDDNGGTS
-123 YVDYG
+123 YVDYASQG
-128 KGSIN
+128 IN
-133 KCNWEVYLN
+133 KCNWEVYLHN
-142 NEKKTFELQ
+142 DKKTFELQ
-151 ADTIEFKSETTCT
+151 ADTIEFQSETTNT
-164 RVGMNE
+164 RAGWNAKDPKKIKQNE
-170 KDLNEV
+170 DATDEIFRPILN
-176 KNPQSKFENGKT
+176 
-188 VRPVLDMK
+188 MK

-208 AVSQE
+208 AVSPE
-213 GYDCFF
+213 AYDCYM

-233 EAGINVGNA
+233 DAGIDVGNA

-268 NKAMADASSSNV
+268 NKAMEGASSSNV

-312 SGGHGFTWR
+312 SGGHGFTWK
-321 HGSGK
+321 HNGSS
-326 YTVDEDSH
+326 YTAPEDGH
-334 ECTSFIERWVDRDSK
+334 ECKGFLERWVHRDSK
-349 YGSYDKEESDPNNG
+349 YGSYDKEESEPNNG

-371 QTLKNLPKGGYK
+371 QTLKNLPKGGYM

-388 SAVQQ
+388 NACQQ
-393 GMQTADASYRV
+393 GKQEADASYRV
-404 DGVYLYAIAGGKEK
+404 DGVYLYAKAGGNEK
-418 RVKVATGFD
+418 TVKVATAAG
-427 SDNKKSLPQKVSLSV
+427 KPEKVTLSV
-442 IVDGGTDLSEMTF
+442 IVDGDTDLSEMTF
-455 GMKTENTTAN
+455 GMKTDNTTAN

-476 FGSDALVMAVQAAQE
+476 FGADAMVMAVKAAQDEAYVTTDAVDAYQCNPGYIDDVDNLYADISALDPTTATQE
-491 EVGNVVDKVSEYQ
+491 EV
-504 CNEEYRNAVFAI
+504 
-516 QEEVNALDASSTTQ
+516 
-530 DAIDDLMTQFRAAVA
+530 DDLMAKFRAAVTVA
-545 DADENVALYEKLLS
+545 DKSVALYEKLGTLG
-559 LNDELDILTTNSEKK
+559 NDITLLIDNDK
-574 YDTKELQ
+574 YDYANLK
-581 AAYNDCGNGEPYSL
+581 AAYTDCGTGVGY
-595 LKDDYSLKTKE
+595 DDLFSSYVLNNEEVSA
-606 LREYIEKLQTLMVS
+606 YIEKLQSLIAS
-620 TRKSAVKVDA
+620 TRKSAVKEGA
-630 DCTADLLQNPS
+630 DCTEDLLTNPT
-641 FETTTGWNNTGVAI
+641 FESATGWNNTGAAI
-655 NTTHKNA
+655 NTTYQNA

-704 NDVAE
+704 NDVDE

-727 SYGMAEQKVTSG
+727 SYGMSEQKVTSG

-750 PNSMKGFAAAC
+750 PNSMEGFAAAC
-761 GESNEAYLTKVYA
+761 AESNEAYLTKVYA

-794 SSDWSIFDNF
+794 SSDWAIFDNF
-804 KITYRGNGE
+804 KITYRGTSE
-813 AALQQCVN
+813 AVLQQCVT
-821 PLIEQANALLAGK
+821 PLIKQANALLEGK
-834 MYEGKKSS
+834 MYEGAKSS
-842 LQKAVDA
+842 LQKAVAA
-849 VNTTLNMDNIKALA
+849 VNATLDMDNIKALA
-863 LEIKNAQVA
+863 LEIKNAQAA

-896 ATTSAAAK
+896 ATTSAEAK

-910 LKTAV
+910 LKTAE
-915 DAYDNGTVAEENIE
+915 DAYNNGTVAEDNIE

-938 YTQYFIYD
+938 YTQYFIHD

-1050 DAEPVAKSDVKSI
+1050 DAEPVKKSDVKSI

-1076 NLTSTEGMSQYNGS
+1076 NLTSTDGMSQYNGS

-1181 VQYNSLKPGVNI
+1181 VQYNSLKRGVNI

>member
-21 KAQEK
+21 KAQ
-26 VAAPDAPVPVQ
+26 VTAPDAPVPVQ

-44 TVYVYNVKAK
+44 TVYVYNVAAK
-54 LWLNQGNDW
+54 LWLNAGNAW
-63 GTQANLLEK
+63 KTQTSLCAK
-72 GGLKLAFVPNKT
+72 GMKVLFVPNKS
-84 NGVPNGTV
+84 NGVPNNT
-92 SIYGY
+92 Y
-97 STGQWTSDWSWKR
+97 SLYNNSTSDWTR
-110 LYYNGKDDNGGTV
+110 RVFYNAKDDNGGNS

-128 KGSIN
+128 SQGIN
-133 KCNWEVYLN
+133 RCNWEVYLN
-142 NEKKTFELQ
+142 KEKKTFELQ

-164 RVGMNE
+164 RAGWNKNDPKKINESGE
-170 KDLNEV
+170 KDATDEI
-176 KNPQSKFENGKT
+176 F
-188 VRPVLDMK
+188 RPILDMK
-196 SENRADYGVEWM
+196 SANKADYGVEWM

-213 GYDCFF
+213 GYDCYL

-233 EAGINVGNA
+233 EAGIDVGNA

-268 NKAMADASSSNV
+268 NKAMEGASASKP

-303 DADNDGNKG
+303 DADNDGNVG

-321 HGSGK
+321 HGSGSW
-326 YTVDEDSH
+326 TVDEDAH
-334 ECTSFIERWVDRDSK
+334 ECTSFIERWVHKNSK
-349 YGSYDKEESDPNNG
+349 YGSTNKEETDTNNG

-371 QTLKNLPKGGYK
+371 QTLKNLPKGGYM

-388 SAVQQ
+388 NACQQ
-393 GMQTADASYRV
+393 GKQEADASYRV
-404 DGVYLYAIAGGKEK
+404 NGVYLYAKAGGNEK
-418 RVKVATGFD
+418 TVKVATAAG
-427 SDNKKSLPQKVSLSV
+427 KPEKVTLSV
-442 IVDGGTDLSEMTF
+442 IVDGDTDLSEMTF

-476 FGSDALVMAVQAAQE
+476 FGSDAMVMAVKAAQDEAYTTTTTVDGYSCNSDYISDVDNLYDDISNLDAATATQE
-491 EVGNVVDKVSEYQ
+491 EV
-504 CNEEYRNAVFAI
+504 
-516 QEEVNALDASSTTQ
+516 
-530 DAIDDLMTQFRAAVA
+530 DDLMTKFRAAVA
-545 DADENVALYEKLLS
+545 VADKNVALYVKLGS
-559 LNDELDILTTNSEKK
+559 LDNDITLLVDNDK
-574 YDTKELQ
+574 YDYKDLKD
-581 AAYNDCGNGEPYSL
+581 AYMDCGIGVGYSDL
-595 LKDDYSLKTKE
+595 FGSFDLKNEALSA
-606 LREYIEKLQTLMVS
+606 YIDKLQSLIVS
-620 TRKSAVKVDA
+620 TRKSAVKVGE
-630 DCTADLLQNPS
+630 DCTEDLLQNPS
-641 FETTTGWNNTGVAI
+641 FETTKGWNNTGVDI

-704 NDVAE
+704 NDVNE
-709 MTAYLYGNDI
+709 ITACLYGNDI

-727 SYGMAEQKVTSG
+727 SYGMSEQKVTSG

-750 PNSMKGFAAAC
+750 PNSMEGFSYAC
-761 GESNEAYLTKVYA
+761 EDESAYLTKVYA

-794 SSDWSIFDNF
+794 SGDWAIWDNF
-804 KITYRGNGE
+804 RITYKGTGSD
-813 AALQQCVN
+813 ALQSCIT
-821 PLIEQANALLAGK
+821 PLIEQANALLEGK
-834 MYEGKKSS
+834 MYEGAKSS
-842 LQKAVDA
+842 LKKAVAA
-849 VNTTLNMDNIKALA
+849 VQSEATMDNIKALS
-863 LEIKNAQVA
+863 LEIKTAQTAVE
-872 IDAYKPLATAI
+872 AYKPLATAI
-883 ENVKARYESNETT
+883 ENVKARYESNETS
-896 ATTSAAAK
+896 ATTSAEAK

-910 LKTAV
+910 LKKAE
-915 DAYDNGTVAEENIE
+915 DAYSNGTVAEENIE
-929 AAIKELNKG
+929 TAIKELNKG

-984 AGFQKDNNIKA
+984 AGFQKNNNIKA

-1090 YYVPNN
+1090 YYVPND
-1096 MTTGQR
+1096 MITGQR

-1138 QGSDW
+1138 QGTDW

>member
-21 KAQEK
+21 KAQ
-26 VAAPDAPVPVQ
+26 VTAPDAPVPVQ

-44 TVYVYNVKAK
+44 TVYVYNVAAK
-54 LWLNQGNDW
+54 LWLNAGNAW
-63 GTQANLLEK
+63 GTQSSLCKK
-72 GGLKLAFVPNKT
+72 GMKVAFVPNKT
-84 NGVPNGTV
+84 NGKPNGTYTMYNN
-92 SIYGY
+92 S
-97 STGQWTSDWSWKR
+97 TSDWSR
-110 LYYNGKDDNGGTV
+110 RVFYNGKDDNGGTS
-123 YVDYG
+123 YVDYASQG
-128 KGSIN
+128 IN
-133 KCNWEVYLN
+133 RCNWEVYLHN
-142 NEKKTFELQ
+142 DKKTFELQ
-151 ADTIEFKSETTCT
+151 ADTIQFQSETTNT
-164 RVGMNE
+164 RAGWNAKDPKKIKQNE
-170 KDLNEV
+170 DATDEIFRPILN
-176 KNPQSKFENGKT
+176 
-188 VRPVLDMK
+188 MK

-208 AVSQE
+208 AVSPE
-213 GYDCFF
+213 AYDCYM

-268 NKAMADASSSNV
+268 NKAMEGASSSNV

-326 YTVDEDSH
+326 HTVDEDSH
-334 ECTSFIERWVDRDSK
+334 ECTSFIERWVAPDSK
-349 YGSYDKEESDPNNG
+349 YGSYDKNESDPNNG

-393 GMQTADASYRV
+393 GQQTADASYRV
-404 DGVYLYAIAGGKEK
+404 DGVYLYAIAGGKVK

-427 SDNKKSLPQKVSLSV
+427 SANHKSLPQKVSLSV
-442 IVDGGTDLSEMTF
+442 IVDGDTDLSEMTF

-476 FGSDALVMAVQAAQE
+476 FGSDAMVMAVQAAQE

-630 DCTADLLQNPS
+630 DCTADLLKNPS
-641 FETTTGWNNTGVAI
+641 FETTTGWNNTGVSI
-655 NTTHKNA
+655 NTTHTNA
-662 ESYQGTFNLYQD
+662 EAYQGTFNLYQD

-704 NDVAE
+704 KDVDE

-739 NADYAFNGKYI
+739 NADYAFQNKYI
-750 PNSMKGFAAAC
+750 PNSMGGFAAAC
-761 GESNEAYLTKVYA
+761 AESNEAYLTKVYA

-794 SSDWSIFDNF
+794 SGDWSIFDNF
-804 KITYRGNGE
+804 KITYRGTSE
-813 AALQQCVN
+813 TALQQCVT
-821 PLIEQANALLAGK
+821 PLKEQANALLAGK
-834 MYEGKKSS
+834 MYEASKTS
-842 LQKAVDA
+842 LQNAVNA

-863 LEIKNAQVA
+863 LEIQKAQAA

-883 ENVKARYESNETT
+883 EGVKTRYVNNEKT
-896 ATTSAAAK
+896 ATTSAEAK
-904 AIYNAS
+904 DIYNAS
-910 LKTAV
+910 LKVAEN
-915 DAYDNGTVAEENIE
+915 AYNNGTVAEDNVE
-929 AAIKELNKG
+929 AAIKDLNKG

-984 AGFQKDNNIKA
+984 AGGFQKDKNIKA

-1027 LKGSGDIDD
+1027 LKGSGNIDD
-1036 AINAFVYYANSKEA
+1036 AINAFVYYANSKDA

-1063 YTGAI
+1063 YVGAI
-1068 TADEVGKV
+1068 TADDLGKLE
-1076 NLTSTEGMSQYNGS
+1076 LTSTDGMSPYNGS

-1102 FLTSDEIGPKYDSE
+1102 FLISDEIGPKYDSE
-1116 EITFDYDGTS
+1116 EITFDYNGTS

-1138 QGSDW
+1138 QGGDW

>member
-1 MNKHLLYSAMLVAA
+1 MNKHLLYSAILVAA

-21 KAQEK
+21 KAQ
-26 VAAPDAPVPVQ
+26 VTAPDAPVPVQ

-44 TVYVYNVKAK
+44 TVYVYNVAAK
-54 LWLNQGNDW
+54 LWLNAGNAW
-63 GTQANLLEK
+63 GTQSSLCKK
-72 GGLKLAFVPNKT
+72 GMKVLFVPNKT
-84 NGVPNGTV
+84 KGEPNGT
-92 SIYGY
+92 Y
-97 STGQWTSDWSWKR
+97 SMYNNSKSDWSR
-110 LYYNGKDDNGGTV
+110 RVFYNGKDDNGGTS
-123 YVDYG
+123 YVDYASQG
-128 KGSIN
+128 IN
-133 KCNWEVYLN
+133 KCNWEVYLHKD
-142 NEKKTFELQ
+142 KKTFELQ
-151 ADTIEFKSETTCT
+151 ADTIEFQSETTNT
-164 RVGMNE
+164 RAGWNAKDPKKIKQNE
-170 KDLNEV
+170 DATDEIFRPILN
-176 KNPQSKFENGKT
+176 
-188 VRPVLDMK
+188 MK

-208 AVSQE
+208 AVSPE
-213 GYDCFF
+213 AYDCYM

-233 EAGINVGNA
+233 DAGIDVGNA

-268 NKAMADASSSNV
+268 NKAMEGASSSNP

-312 SGGHGFTWR
+312 SGGHGFTWK
-321 HGSGK
+321 HNGSS
-326 YTVDEDSH
+326 YTAPEDGH
-334 ECTSFIERWVDRDSK
+334 ECKGFLERWVHRDSK
-349 YGSYDKEESDPNNG
+349 YGSYDKEESEPNNG

-371 QTLKNLPKGGYK
+371 QTLKNLPKGGYM

-388 SAVQQ
+388 NACQQ
-393 GMQTADASYRV
+393 GKQEADASYRV
-404 DGVYLYAIAGGKEK
+404 DGVYLYAKAGGNEK
-418 RVKVATGFD
+418 TVKVATAAG
-427 SDNKKSLPQKVSLSV
+427 KPEKVTLSV
-442 IVDGGTDLSEMTF
+442 IVDGDTDLSEMTF
-455 GMKTENTTAN
+455 GMKTDNTTAN

-476 FGSDALVMAVQAAQE
+476 FGADAMVMAVKAAQDEAYVTTDAVDAYQCNPGYIDDVDNLYADISALDPTTATQE
-491 EVGNVVDKVSEYQ
+491 EV
-504 CNEEYRNAVFAI
+504 
-516 QEEVNALDASSTTQ
+516 
-530 DAIDDLMTQFRAAVA
+530 DDLMAKFRAAVA
-545 DADENVALYEKLLS
+545 VADKSVALYEKLGTLG
-559 LNDELDILTTNSEKK
+559 NDITLLIDNDK
-574 YDTKELQ
+574 YDYANLK
-581 AAYNDCGNGEPYSL
+581 AAYTDCGTGVGY
-595 LKDDYSLKTKE
+595 DDLFSSYVLNNEEVSA
-606 LREYIEKLQTLMVS
+606 YIEKLQSLIAS
-620 TRKSAVKVDA
+620 TRKSAVKEGA
-630 DCTADLLQNPS
+630 DCTEDLLTNPT
-641 FETTTGWNNTGVAI
+641 FESATGWNNTGAAI
-655 NTTHKNA
+655 NTTYQNA

-674 LTDIPEGV
+674 ITNIPDGV

-690 QRVDNNDNASKLYP
+690 HRVDNNDNASKLYP
-704 NDVAE
+704 NDVNE
-709 MTAYLYGNDI
+709 ITACLYGNDI

-727 SYGMAEQKVTSG
+727 SYGMSEQKVTSG

-750 PNSMKGFAAAC
+750 PNSMEGFAAAC
-761 GESNEAYLTKVYA
+761 AESNEAYLTKVYA

-794 SSDWSIFDNF
+794 SSDWAIFDNF
-804 KITYRGNGE
+804 KITYRGTSE
-813 AALQQCVN
+813 AVLQQCVT
-821 PLIEQANALLAGK
+821 PLIKQANALLEGK
-834 MYEGKKSS
+834 MYEGAKSS
-842 LQKAVDA
+842 LQKAVAA
-849 VNTTLNMDNIKALA
+849 VNATLDMDNIKALA
-863 LEIKNAQVA
+863 LEIKNAQAA

-896 ATTSAAAK
+896 ATTSAEAK

-910 LKTAV
+910 LKTAE
-915 DAYDNGTVAEENIE
+915 DAYNNGTVAEDNIE

-938 YTQYFIYD
+938 YTQYFIHD
-946 VVAAAENGASVD
+946 VVAAAESGASVD

-1050 DAEPVAKSDVKSI
+1050 DAEPVKKSDVKSI

-1076 NLTSTEGMSQYNGS
+1076 NLTSTDGMSQYNGS

-1126 PFYIGVANTNKK
+1126 PFYIGVANTNKEK
-1138 QGSDW
+1138 GNDW

>member
-21 KAQEK
+21 KAQ
-26 VAAPDAPVPVQ
+26 VTAPDAPVPVQ

-44 TVYVYNVKAK
+44 TVYVYNVAAK
-54 LWLNQGNDW
+54 LWLNAGNAW
-63 GTQANLLEK
+63 KTQTSLCAK
-72 GGLKLAFVPNKT
+72 GMKVLFVPNKT
-84 NGVPNGTV
+84 KGEPNGT
-92 SIYGY
+92 Y
-97 STGQWTSDWSWKR
+97 SMYNNSKSDWSR
-110 LYYNGKDDNGGTV
+110 RVFYNSKDDNGGTS
-123 YVDYG
+123 YVDYASQG
-128 KGSIN
+128 IN
-133 KCNWEVYLN
+133 KCNWEVYLHN
-142 NEKKTFELQ
+142 DKKTFELQ
-151 ADTIEFKSETTCT
+151 ADTIEFQSETTNT
-164 RVGMNE
+164 RAGWNAKDPKKINE
-170 KDLNEV
+170 SGIKDATDEIFRPILN
-176 KNPQSKFENGKT
+176 
-188 VRPVLDMK
+188 MK
-196 SENRADYGVEWM
+196 SANKADYGVEWM

-213 GYDCFF
+213 GYDCYL

-233 EAGINVGNA
+233 DAGINVSNA
-242 VTVYNDEN
+242 VTVYNDEK

-268 NKAMADASSSNV
+268 NKAMEGASSSNV

-303 DADNDGNKG
+303 DADKDGNKG

-321 HGSGK
+321 HGSGS

-334 ECTSFIERWVDRDSK
+334 ECTSFIERWVHKDSK
-349 YGSYDKEESDPNNG
+349 YDSTNKEETDTNNG

-388 SAVQQ
+388 NACQQ
-393 GMQTADASYRV
+393 GKQEADASYRV
-404 DGVYLYAIAGGKEK
+404 DGVYLYAIAGGNEK
-418 RVKVATGFD
+418 TLKVATAKG
-427 SDNKKSLPQKVSLSV
+427 KPEKVTLSV
-442 IVDGGTDLSEMTF
+442 IVDGDKDLSEMTF

-476 FGSDALVMAVQAAQE
+476 YGPDAMFMAVEAAKE

-516 QEEVNALDASSTTQ
+516 QEKVDALDASSTTQ
-530 DAIDDLMTQFRAAVA
+530 DAIDDLMAQFRAAVA
-545 DADENVALYEKLLS
+545 DADENVALYEKLTSLGDELS
-559 LNDELDILTTNSEKK
+559 LLTTNADGK
-574 YDTKELQ
+574 YDITDLQ
-581 AAYNDCGNGEPYSL
+581 AAYDDCGTGETYDDLCGTYSL
-595 LKDDYSLKTKE
+595 NTADLKA
-606 LREYIEKLQTLMVS
+606 YIEKLQTLMVS

-630 DCTADLLQNPS
+630 DCTADLLKNPS
-641 FETTTGWNNTGVAI
+641 FDTTTGWNNTGVSI
-655 NTTHKNA
+655 NTTHTNA
-662 ESYQGTFNLYQD
+662 EAYQGTFNLYQD

-690 QRVDNNDNASKLYP
+690 QRVDNNDNASQLYP
-704 NDVAE
+704 KDVDE

-727 SYGMAEQKVTSG
+727 SYGMSEQKVTSG

-750 PNSMKGFAAAC
+750 PNSMEGFAAAC
-761 GESNEAYLTKVYA
+761 AESNEAYLTKVYA

-794 SSDWSIFDNF
+794 SSDWAIFDNF
-804 KITYRGNGE
+804 KITYRGTSE
-813 AALQQCVN
+813 AVLRQCVT
-821 PLIEQANALLAGK
+821 PLIEQANALLKGK
-834 MYEGKKSS
+834 MYEGAKSS
-842 LQKAVDA
+842 LQKAVAA
-849 VNTTLNMDNIKALA
+849 VNATLVMDNIKALA
-863 LEIKNAQVA
+863 LEIKNAQAA
-872 IDAYKPLATAI
+872 IDAYKPLASAI

-896 ATTSAAAK
+896 ATTSAEAK

-910 LKTAV
+910 LKTAE
-915 DAYDNGTVAEENIE
+915 DAYNNGTVAEDNIE

-938 YTQYFIYD
+938 YTQYFIHD

-984 AGFQKDNNIKA
+984 AGFQKNNNIKA

-1027 LKGSGDIDD
+1027 LKGNGDIDD
-1036 AINAFVYYANSKEA
+1036 AVNAFVYYANSKEA

-1068 TADEVGKV
+1068 TKEELGKV

-1090 YYVPNN
+1090 YYVPND

-1102 FLTSDEIGPKYDSE
+1102 FLTSEEIGPKYDSDV
-1116 EITFDYDGTS
+1116 ITFDYNGTS
-1126 PFYIGVANTNKK
+1126 PFYIGVANTNKEK
-1138 QGSDW
+1138 GSDW

-1149 KLSYVKGTTGI
+1149 KLSYVKSTTGI

>member
-1 MNKHLLYSAMLVAA
+1 MNKHLLYSAILVAA

-21 KAQEK
+21 KAQ
-26 VAAPDAPVPVQ
+26 VTAPDAPVPVQ

-97 STGQWTSDWSWKR
+97 STSQWSNDWSWKR

-128 KGSIN
+128 SGSIN

-164 RVGMNE
+164 RVGMNS

-176 KNPQSKFENGKT
+176 KHPQSKFENGQT
-188 VRPVLDMK
+188 VRPLLDMS
-196 SENRADYGVEWM
+196 SENKADYGVEWM

-213 GYDCFF
+213 GYDCYI
-219 YRKDEMMDIINKAI
+219 YRRDEMMGIINKAI

-268 NKAMADASSSNV
+268 NKAMEGASSSNV

-312 SGGHGFTWR
+312 SGGHGFTWK
-321 HGSGK
+321 HNGSS
-326 YTVDEDSH
+326 YTAPEDGH
-334 ECTSFIERWVDRDSK
+334 ECKGFLERWVHRDSK
-349 YGSYDKEESDPNNG
+349 YGSYDKEESEPNNG

-371 QTLKNLPKGGYK
+371 QTLKNLPKGGYQ

-393 GMQTADASYRV
+393 GKQTADASYRV
-404 DGVYLYAIAGGKEK
+404 DGVYLYAKAGGKEK

-427 SDNKKSLPQKVSLSV
+427 SDNNKSLPQKVSLSV
-442 IVDGGTDLSEMTF
+442 IVDGDTNLSEMTF

-476 FGSDALVMAVQAAQE
+476 FGSDGMVMAVKAAQDE
-491 EVGNVVDKVSEYQ
+491 AYTITNTVDGYS
-504 CNEEYRNAVFAI
+504 CNSDYISDVDNLYDDI
-516 QEEVNALDASSTTQ
+516 LNLDAATATQ
-530 DAIDDLMTQFRAAVA
+530 EKVDDLMTKFRAAVA
-545 DADENVALYEKLLS
+545 VADKNVALYEKLRS
-559 LNDELDILTTNSEKK
+559 LENDITLLVDNDK
-574 YDTKELQ
+574 YDYADLKD
-581 AAYNDCGNGEPYSL
+581 AYMDCGIGVGYSDL
-595 LKDDYSLKTKE
+595 FGSFDLKNEE
-606 LREYIEKLQTLMVS
+606 LSAYIDKLQSLIVS
-620 TRKSAVKVDA
+620 TRKSAVKVGE
-630 DCTADLLQNPS
+630 DCTEDLLQNPS
-641 FETTTGWNNTGVAI
+641 FETTKGWNNTGVAI

-750 PNSMKGFAAAC
+750 PNSMEGFAAAC

-794 SSDWSIFDNF
+794 SGDWAIFDNF
-804 KITYRGNGE
+804 KITYRGASE
-813 AALQQCVN
+813 AALQQCVT
-821 PLIEQANALLAGK
+821 PLIKQANALLEGK
-834 MYEGKKSS
+834 MYEDKKSS
-842 LQKAVDA
+842 LQKVVDA

-863 LEIKNAQVA
+863 LEIKNAQAA
-872 IDAYKPLATAI
+872 IDAYKPLASAI
-883 ENVKARYESNETT
+883 KNVKARYESNETT

-904 AIYNAS
+904 AIYNTS
-910 LKTAV
+910 LKTAE
-915 DAYDNGTVAEENIE
+915 DAYNNGTVAEENIE

-984 AGFQKDNNIKA
+984 AGFQKDKNIKA

-1027 LKGSGDIDD
+1027 LKSSGNIDD
-1036 AINAFVYYANSKEA
+1036 VVNAFVYYANSKEA

-1063 YTGAI
+1063 YAGAI

-1076 NLTSTEGMSQYNGS
+1076 NLTSTAGMSPYNGS
-1090 YYVPNN
+1090 YYVPND

-1102 FLTSDEIGPKYDSE
+1102 FLTSDEIGPKYDSDV
-1116 EITFDYDGTS
+1116 ITFDYDGTS
-1126 PFYIGVANTNKK
+1126 PFYIGVANTNKEK
-1138 QGSDW
+1138 GNDW

>member
-21 KAQEK
+21 K
-26 VAAPDAPVPVQ
+26 VLVTAPDAPVPVQ

-44 TVYVYNVKAK
+44 TVYVYNVAAK
-54 LWLNQGNDW
+54 LWLNAGNAW
-63 GTQANLLEK
+63 KTQTSLCAK
-72 GGLKLAFVPNKT
+72 GMKVLFVPNKS
-84 NGVPNGTV
+84 NGVPNNT
-92 SIYGY
+92 Y
-97 STGQWTSDWSWKR
+97 SLYNNSTSDWTR
-110 LYYNGKDDNGGTV
+110 RVFYNAKDDNGGNS

-128 KGSIN
+128 SQGIN
-133 KCNWEVYLN
+133 RCNWEVYLN

-164 RVGMNE
+164 RAGWNKNDPKKINESGE
-170 KDLNEV
+170 KDATDEI
-176 KNPQSKFENGKT
+176 F
-188 VRPVLDMK
+188 RPILDMK
-196 SENRADYGVEWM
+196 SANKADYGVEWM
-208 AVSQE
+208 AVSPE
-213 GYDCFF
+213 AYDCYM

-233 EAGINVGNA
+233 EAEINVGNA

-268 NKAMADASSSNV
+268 NKAMEGASSSN
-280 IDITEYIPNAD
+280 IINITEYIPNAD

-303 DADNDGNKG
+303 DADNDGNVG

-321 HGSGK
+321 HGSGS

-334 ECTSFIERWVDRDSK
+334 ECTSFIERWVHKNSK
-349 YGSYDKEESDPNNG
+349 YGSTNKEETDTNNG

-388 SAVQQ
+388 NACQQ
-393 GMQTADASYRV
+393 GKQEADASHRV
-404 DGVYLYAIAGGKEK
+404 DGVYLYAIAGGEEK
-418 RVKVATGFD
+418 TVKVATAAG
-427 SDNKKSLPQKVSLSV
+427 KPEKVTLSV
-442 IVDGGTDLSEMTF
+442 IVEGDTDLSEMTF

-476 FGSDALVMAVQAAQE
+476 FGSDAMFMAVEAAKDE
-491 EVGNVVDKVSEYQ
+491 ANKAADKVGGYSCMTDYQ
-504 CNEEYRNAVFAI
+504 NAVFYLQKQI
-516 QEEVNALDASSTTQ
+516 DNLDATATRQ
-530 DAIDDLMTQFRAAVA
+530 DVVDHLLDQLRSAVA
-545 DADENVALYEKLLS
+545 DADENVALYEKLTS
-559 LNDELDILTTNSEKK
+559 LGDELTLLTTNADGK
-574 YDTKELQ
+574 YDAKDLQ
-581 AAYNDCGNGEPYSL
+581 DAYDDCGTGETYDDLCGSYSL
-595 LKDDYSLKTKE
+595 NNADLKA
-606 LREYIEKLQTLMVS
+606 YIEKLQTLMVS
-620 TRKSAVKVDA
+620 TRKSAVKEGA
-630 DCTADLLQNPS
+630 DCTEDLLTNPT
-641 FETTTGWNNTGVAI
+641 FESATGWNNTGAAI
-655 NTTHKNA
+655 NTTYQNA

-674 LTDIPEGV
+674 ITNIPDGV

-690 QRVDNNDNASKLYP
+690 HRVDNNDNASKLYP
-704 NDVAE
+704 NDVNE
-709 MTAYLYGNDI
+709 ITACLYGNDI

-727 SYGMAEQKVTSG
+727 SYGMAEQKVTQG

-750 PNSMKGFAAAC
+750 PNSMEGFAAAC
-761 GESNEAYLTKVYA
+761 AESNEAYLTKVYA
-774 LVTDGTLRVGVKEE
+774 LVTDGKLRVGVKEE

-794 SSDWSIFDNF
+794 SSDWAIFDNF
-804 KITYRGNGE
+804 KITYRGTSE
-813 AALQQCVN
+813 AVLQQCVT
-821 PLIEQANALLAGK
+821 PLIEQANALLEGK
-834 MYEGKKSS
+834 MYEGAKSS
-842 LQKAVDA
+842 LQKAVAA
-849 VNTTLNMDNIKALA
+849 VNATLNMDNIKALA
-863 LEIKNAQVA
+863 LEIKNAQAA

-896 ATTSAAAK
+896 ATTSTEAK

-910 LKTAV
+910 LKTAK

-946 VVAAAENGASVD
+946 VVPAAENGASVD

-1068 TADEVGKV
+1068 TAEEVGKV
-1076 NLTSTEGMSQYNGS
+1076 NLTSTDGMSQYNGS

>member
-21 KAQEK
+21 KAQ
-26 VAAPDAPVPVQ
+26 VTAPDAPVPVQ

-44 TVYVYNVKAK
+44 TVYVYNVAAK
-54 LWLNQGNDW
+54 LWLNAGNAW
-63 GTQANLLEK
+63 KTQTSLCAK
-72 GGLKLAFVPNKT
+72 GMKVLFVPNKSD
-84 NGVPNGTV
+84 GVPNKT
-92 SIYGY
+92 Y
-97 STGQWTSDWSWKR
+97 SLYNNSTSDWTR
-110 LYYNGKDDNGGTV
+110 RVFYNGKDDNGGTS
-123 YVDYG
+123 YVDFS
-128 KGSIN
+128 KGSVN

-151 ADTIEFKSETTCT
+151 ADTIEFQAETTYT
-164 RVGMNE
+164 RAGWNKNDPKKINESGE
-170 KDLNEV
+170 KDATDEI
-176 KNPQSKFENGKT
+176 F
-188 VRPVLDMK
+188 RPILDMK
-196 SENRADYGVEWM
+196 SANKADYGVEWM

-213 GYDCFF
+213 GYDCYL

-268 NKAMADASSSNV
+268 NKVMEGASSSNV

-303 DADNDGNKG
+303 DADKDGNKG

-321 HGSGK
+321 HGGGS
-326 YTVDEDSH
+326 YIVDEDSH
-334 ECTSFIERWVDRDSK
+334 ECTSFIERWVHRDSK
-349 YGSYDKEESDPNNG
+349 YGSTNSSESDTNNG

-388 SAVQQ
+388 NACQQ
-393 GMQTADASYRV
+393 GKQSADASYRV
-404 DGVYLYAIAGGKEK
+404 DGVYLYAIAGGEEK
-418 RVKVATGFD
+418 TVKVATAAG
-427 SDNKKSLPQKVSLSV
+427 KPEKLTLSV
-442 IVDGGTDLSEMTF
+442 IVDGDTDLSEMTF

-476 FGSDALVMAVQAAQE
+476 FGSDALVMAVEAAKDE
-491 EVGNVVDKVSEYQ
+491 AAKAADKLSGYSCMTDYQ
-504 CNEEYRNAVFAI
+504 DAVYALQVQI
-516 QEEVNALDASSTTQ
+516 DNLDATATTQ
-530 DAIDDLMTQFRAAVA
+530 NEVDQLLNQLRSAMA
-545 DADENVALYEKLLS
+545 DADENVALYEKLTS
-559 LNDELDILTTNSEKK
+559 LRDELTLLTTNADGK
-574 YDTKELQ
+574 YDTTDLQ
-581 AAYNDCGNGEPYSL
+581 AAYDDCGTGETYEDLCGSYSL
-595 LKDDYSLKTKE
+595 DNADLKA
-606 LREYIEKLQTLMVS
+606 YITKLQTLMVS
-620 TRKSAVKVDA
+620 TRKSAVKEGA
-630 DCTADLLQNPS
+630 DCTEDLLANPT
-641 FETTTGWNNTGVAI
+641 FESATGWNNTGAAI
-655 NTTHKNA
+655 NTTHQNA

-674 LTDIPEGV
+674 ITNIPDGV

-690 QRVDNNDNASKLYP
+690 HRVDNNDNASQLYP
-704 NDVAE
+704 NDVNE
-709 MTAYLYGNDI
+709 ITACLYGNDI

-727 SYGMAEQKVTSG
+727 SYGMSEQKVTSG
-739 NADYAFNGKYI
+739 NADYAYNGKYI
-750 PNSMKGFAAAC
+750 PNSMEGFSYAC
-761 GESNEAYLTKVYA
+761 EDESAYLTKVYA

-794 SSDWSIFDNF
+794 SGDWAIWDNF
-804 KITYRGNGE
+804 RITYKGTGSD
-813 AALQQCVN
+813 ALQSCIT
-821 PLIEQANALLAGK
+821 PLIEQANALLEGK
-834 MYEGKKSS
+834 MYEGAKSS
-842 LQKAVDA
+842 LKKAVAA
-849 VNTTLNMDNIKALA
+849 VQSEATMDNIKALS
-863 LEIKNAQVA
+863 LEIKTAQTAVE
-872 IDAYKPLATAI
+872 AYKPLATAI

-896 ATTSAAAK
+896 ATTSAEAK

-910 LKTAV
+910 LKTAE
-915 DAYDNGTVAEENIE
+915 DAYNNGTVAEDNIE

-984 AGFQKDNNIKA
+984 AGFQKNNNVKA

-1027 LKGSGDIDD
+1027 LKSGGNIDD
-1036 AINAFVYYANSKEA
+1036 DVNAFVYYANSKEA
-1050 DAEPVAKSDVKSI
+1050 DAEPVAKADVKSI
-1063 YTGAI
+1063 YVGAI
-1068 TADEVGKV
+1068 TKDDLSKV
-1076 NLTSTEGMSQYNGS
+1076 NLISTDDLSAYNGE

-1096 MTTGQR
+1096 MVTGQR
-1102 FLTSDEIGPKYDSE
+1102 FLTSNEIGPKYDSE

-1126 PFYIGVANTNKK
+1126 PFYIGVANTNKEK
-1138 QGSDW
+1138 GNDW

-1149 KLSYVKGTTGI
+1149 KLSYVKSTTGI

>member
-1 MNKHLLYSAMLVAA
+1 M
-15 VSANEA
+15 
-21 KAQEK
+21 
-26 VAAPDAPVPVQ
+26 
-37 LNLDGKD
+37 
-44 TVYVYNVKAK
+44 YNVKAK
-54 LWLNQGNDW
+54 MWLNQGNDW

-97 STGQWTSDWSWKR
+97 STGQWTDKWEWKR

-142 NEKKTFELQ
+142 SEKKTFELQ

-164 RVGMNE
+164 RVGMNS

-176 KNPQSKFENGKT
+176 THPQSKFENGQT
-188 VRPVLDMK
+188 VRPLLDMS
-196 SENRADYGVEWM
+196 SENKADYGVEWM

-213 GYDCFF
+213 GYDCYI
-219 YRKDEMMDIINKAI
+219 YRRDEMMDIINKAI

-268 NKAMADASSSNV
+268 NKAMEGASASKP

-303 DADNDGNKG
+303 DADNDGNVG
-312 SGGHGFTWR
+312 SGGHGYAWR
-321 HGSGK
+321 HGGGS
-326 YTVDEDSH
+326 YIVDEDAH
-334 ECTSFIERWVDRDSK
+334 ECTSFIERWVHQNSK
-349 YGSYDKEESDPNNG
+349 YGSTNKEETDTNNG

-371 QTLKNLPKGGYK
+371 QTLKNLPKGGYM

-388 SAVQQ
+388 NACQQ
-393 GMQTADASYRV
+393 GKQEADASYRV
-404 DGVYLYAIAGGKEK
+404 NGVYLYAKAGGNEK
-418 RVKVATGFD
+418 TVKVATAAG
-427 SDNKKSLPQKVSLSV
+427 KPEKVTLSV
-442 IVDGGTDLSEMTF
+442 IVEGDTDLSEMTF

-476 FGSDALVMAVQAAQE
+476 FGSDAMFMAVQAAKDE
-491 EVGNVVDKVSEYQ
+491 ASKAADKVGVYSCMTDYQ
-504 CNEEYRNAVFAI
+504 DAVYAL
-516 QEEVNALDASSTTQ
+516 QEQIDNLDATTTTQ
-530 DAIDDLMTQFRAAVA
+530 DEVDQLLDQLRSAMA
-545 DADENVALYEKLLS
+545 DADENVALYEKLTS
-559 LNDELDILTTNSEKK
+559 LGDELTLLTTNADGK
-574 YDTKELQ
+574 YDTTDLQ
-581 AAYNDCGNGEPYSL
+581 DAYDDCGTGETYEELCGSYTL
-595 LKDDYSLKTKE
+595 NNAKLKA
-606 LREYIEKLQTLMVS
+606 YIEKLQKLMAS
-620 TRKSAVKVDA
+620 TRKSAVKEGA
-630 DCTADLLQNPS
+630 DCTEDLLTNPTFKS
-641 FETTTGWNNTGVAI
+641 ATGWNNTGAAI
-655 NTTHKNA
+655 NTTYQNA

-674 LTDIPEGV
+674 ITNIPDGV

-690 QRVDNNDNASKLYP
+690 HRVDNNDNASKLYP
-704 NDVAE
+704 NDVNE
-709 MTAYLYGNDI
+709 ITACLYGNDI

-727 SYGMAEQKVTSG
+727 SYGMSEQKVTSN
-739 NADYAFNGKYI
+739 NADYAFDGKYI
-750 PNSMKGFAAAC
+750 PNSMEGFSYAC
-761 GESNEAYLTKVYA
+761 EDESAYLTKVYA

-794 SSDWSIFDNF
+794 SGDWAIWDNF
-804 KITYRGNGE
+804 RITYKGTGSD
-813 AALQQCVN
+813 ALQSCIT
-821 PLIEQANALLAGK
+821 PLIEQANALLEGK
-834 MYEGKKSS
+834 MYEGAKSS
-842 LQKAVDA
+842 LKKAVAA
-849 VNTTLNMDNIKALA
+849 VQSEATMDNIKALS
-863 LEIKNAQVA
+863 LEIKTAQTAVE
-872 IDAYKPLATAI
+872 AYKPLATAI

-896 ATTSAAAK
+896 ATTSAEAK

-910 LKTAV
+910 LKKAE
-915 DAYDNGTVAEENIE
+915 DAYSNGTVAEENIE
-929 AAIKELNKG
+929 TAIKELNKG

-972 KTGWTIKVTQNA
+972 KTGWTIKVTQNV
-984 AGFQKDNNIKA
+984 AGFQKNNNIKA

-1050 DAEPVAKSDVKSI
+1050 DAEPVAKADVKSI

-1076 NLTSTEGMSQYNGS
+1076 NLTSTEGMSPYNGS

-1102 FLTSDEIGPKYDSE
+1102 FLTSVEIGPKYDSE

-1138 QGSDW
+1138 QGNDW

-1149 KLSYVKGTTGI
+1149 KLSYVKSTTGI

>member
-1 MNKHLLYSAMLVAA
+1 MNKHLLYSAILVAA

-21 KAQEK
+21 KAQ
-26 VAAPDAPVPVQ
+26 VTAPDAPVPVQ

-44 TVYVYNVKAK
+44 TVYVYNVAAK
-54 LWLNQGNDW
+54 LWLNAGNAW
-63 GTQANLLEK
+63 KTQTSLCAK
-72 GGLKLAFVPNKT
+72 GMKVLFVPNKSD
-84 NGVPNGTV
+84 GVPNKT
-92 SIYGY
+92 Y
-97 STGQWTSDWSWKR
+97 SLYNNSTSDWTR
-110 LYYNGKDDNGGTV
+110 RVFYNGKDDNGGTS

-128 KGSIN
+128 SQGIN
-133 KCNWEVYLN
+133 RCNWEVYLN
-142 NEKKTFELQ
+142 NDKKTFELQ
-151 ADTIEFKSETTCT
+151 ADTIEFQSETTNT
-164 RVGMNE
+164 RAGWNAKDPKKINESGE
-170 KDLNEV
+170 KDATDEI
-176 KNPQSKFENGKT
+176 F
-188 VRPVLDMK
+188 RPILDMK
-196 SENRADYGVEWM
+196 SANKADYGVEWM

-213 GYDCFF
+213 GYDCYL

-233 EAGINVGNA
+233 EAGIDVGNA
-242 VTVYNDEN
+242 VKVYNDEN

-268 NKAMADASSSNV
+268 NKAMEGASASKP

-303 DADNDGNKG
+303 DADKDGNKG
-312 SGGHGFTWR
+312 SGGHGFTWK
-321 HGSGK
+321 HNGSS
-326 YTVDEDSH
+326 YTAPEDGH
-334 ECTSFIERWVDRDSK
+334 ECKGFLERWVHSDSK
-349 YGSYDKEESDPNNG
+349 YGSTNSSESDVNNG

-388 SAVQQ
+388 NACQQ
-393 GMQTADASYRV
+393 GRQKADASYRV
-404 DGVYLYAIAGGKEK
+404 DGVYLYAKAGGEEK
-418 RVKVATGFD
+418 TIKVATAAG
-427 SDNKKSLPQKVSLSV
+427 KPEKVTLSV
-442 IVDGGTDLSEMTF
+442 IVDGDTDLSEMTF

-476 FGSDALVMAVQAAQE
+476 FGSDAMFMAVQAAKDE
-491 EVGNVVDKVSEYQ
+491 ASKAADKVTGYSCTEDYQ
-504 CNEEYRNAVFAI
+504 NAVFAL
-516 QEEVNALDASSTTQ
+516 QEQIEDLDATATTQ
-530 DAIDDLMTQFRAAVA
+530 DEVDQLLNQLRSAMA
-545 DADENVALYEKLLS
+545 DADESDALYAKLKS
-559 LNDELDILTTNSEKK
+559 LGDELTLLTTNADGK
-574 YDTKELQ
+574 YDTKDLQ
-581 AAYNDCGNGEPYSL
+581 AAYDDCGTGETYEDLCGSYTL
-595 LKDDYSLKTKE
+595 NNAKLKA
-606 LREYIEKLQTLMVS
+606 YIEKLQKLMAS
-620 TRKSAVKVDA
+620 TRKSAVKEGA
-630 DCTADLLQNPS
+630 DCTEDLLTNPTFKS
-641 FETTTGWNNTGVAI
+641 ATGWNNTGAAI
-655 NTTHKNA
+655 NTTYQNA

-674 LTDIPEGV
+674 ITNIPDGV

-690 QRVDNNDNASKLYP
+690 HRVDNNDNASKLYP
-704 NDVAE
+704 NDVNE
-709 MTAYLYGNDI
+709 ITACLYGNDI

-727 SYGMAEQKVTSG
+727 SYGMSEQKVTSN

-750 PNSMKGFAAAC
+750 PNSMEGFSYAC
-761 GESNEAYLTKVYA
+761 EDESAYLTKVYA

-794 SSDWSIFDNF
+794 SSDWAIWDNF
-804 KITYRGNGE
+804 RITYKGTGSD
-813 AALQQCVN
+813 ALQSCIT
-821 PLIEQANALLAGK
+821 PLIKQANALLEGK
-834 MYEGKKSS
+834 MYEGAKSS
-842 LQKAVDA
+842 LKKAVA
-849 VNTTLNMDNIKALA
+849 VVQSEATMDNIKALS
-863 LEIKNAQVA
+863 LEIKTAQTAVE
-872 IDAYKPLATAI
+872 AYKPLAIAI

-896 ATTSAAAK
+896 ATTSAEAK

-910 LKTAV
+910 LKKAE
-915 DAYDNGTVAEENIE
+915 DAYSNGTVAEENIE
-929 AAIKELNKG
+929 TAIKELNKG
-938 YTQYFIYD
+938 YTQYIIYD

-984 AGFQKDNNIKA
+984 AGGFQKDNNIKA

-1027 LKGSGDIDD
+1027 LKGNGNIDD

-1050 DAEPVAKSDVKSI
+1050 DAEPVAKADVKSI

-1068 TADEVGKV
+1068 TKDDLGKV
-1076 NLTSTEGMSQYNGS
+1076 NLTSTDGMSQYNGS

-1126 PFYIGVANTNKK
+1126 PFYIGVANTNKEK
-1138 QGSDW
+1138 GNDW

>member
-21 KAQEK
+21 KAQ
-26 VAAPDAPVPVQ
+26 VTAPDAPVPVQ

-44 TVYVYNVKAK
+44 TVYVYNVAAK
-54 LWLNQGNDW
+54 LWLNAGNAW
-63 GTQANLLEK
+63 KTQTSLCAK
-72 GGLKLAFVPNKT
+72 GMKVLFVPNKSD
-84 NGVPNGTV
+84 GVPNKT
-92 SIYGY
+92 Y
-97 STGQWTSDWSWKR
+97 SLYNNSTSDWTR
-110 LYYNGKDDNGGTV
+110 RVFYNGKDDNGGTS
-123 YVDYG
+123 YVDFS
-128 KGSIN
+128 KGSVN

-151 ADTIEFKSETTCT
+151 ADTIEFQAETTYT
-164 RVGMNE
+164 RAGWNKNDPKKINESGE
-170 KDLNEV
+170 KDATDEI
-176 KNPQSKFENGKT
+176 F
-188 VRPVLDMK
+188 RPILDMK
-196 SENRADYGVEWM
+196 SANKADYGVEWM

-213 GYDCFF
+213 GYDCYL

-233 EAGINVGNA
+233 VAGINVGNA

-268 NKAMADASSSNV
+268 NKAMEGASSSNV

-303 DADNDGNKG
+303 DADKDGNKG

-321 HGSGK
+321 HGGGS
-326 YTVDEDSH
+326 YTVDEDAH
-334 ECTSFIERWVDRDSK
+334 ECTSFIERWVHKDSK
-349 YGSYDKEESDPNNG
+349 YGSTNDKEIDTNNG

-388 SAVQQ
+388 NACQQ
-393 GMQTADASYRV
+393 GKQEADASYRV
-404 DGVYLYAIAGGKEK
+404 DGVYLYAIAGGNEK
-418 RVKVATGFD
+418 TVKVATAKG
-427 SDNKKSLPQKVSLSV
+427 KPEKVTLSV
-442 IVDGGTDLSEMTF
+442 IVDGDTDLSEMTF

-476 FGSDALVMAVQAAQE
+476 FGSDALVMAVEAAKDE
-491 EVGNVVDKVSEYQ
+491 AAKAADKVSGYA
-504 CNEEYRNAVFAI
+504 CNEDYQNKI
-516 QEEVNALDASSTTQ
+516 YDLQEQINNLDATTTTQ
-530 DAIDDLMTQFRAAVA
+530 DEVDQLLDQLRSAMA
-545 DADENVALYEKLLS
+545 DADENAALYEKLTS
-559 LNDELDILTTNSEKK
+559 LRDELTLLTTNADGK
-574 YDTKELQ
+574 YDTTDLQ
-581 AAYNDCGNGEPYSL
+581 AAYNDCGTSENYEDLCGSYSL
-595 LKDDYSLKTKE
+595 NNAALKA
-606 LREYIEKLQTLMVS
+606 YIEKLQKLMVS
-620 TRKSAVKVDA
+620 TRKSAVKEGA
-630 DCTADLLQNPS
+630 DCTEDLLTNPT
-641 FETTTGWNNTGVAI
+641 FESATGWNNTGAAI
-655 NTTHKNA
+655 NTTHQNA

-674 LTDIPEGV
+674 ITNIPDGV

-690 QRVDNNDNASKLYP
+690 HRVDNNDNASQLYP
-704 NDVAE
+704 NDVNE
-709 MTAYLYGNDI
+709 ITACLYGNDI

-739 NADYAFNGKYI
+739 NADYAYNGKYI
-750 PNSMKGFAAAC
+750 PNSMEGFSYAC
-761 GESNEAYLTKVYA
+761 EDESAYLTKVYA

-794 SSDWSIFDNF
+794 SGDWAIWDNF
-804 KITYRGNGE
+804 RITYKGTGSD
-813 AALQQCVN
+813 ALQSCIT
-821 PLIEQANALLAGK
+821 PLIEQANALLEGK
-834 MYEGKKSS
+834 MYEGAKSS
-842 LQKAVDA
+842 LKKAVAA
-849 VNTTLNMDNIKALA
+849 VQSEATMDNIKALS
-863 LEIKNAQVA
+863 LEIKTAQTAVE
-872 IDAYKPLATAI
+872 AYKPLATAI

-896 ATTSAAAK
+896 ATTSAEAK

-910 LKTAV
+910 LKKAE
-915 DAYDNGTVAEENIE
+915 DAYNNGTVAEENIE
-929 AAIKELNKG
+929 SAIKELNKG

-984 AGFQKDNNIKA
+984 AGFQKNNNVKA

-1027 LKGSGDIDD
+1027 LKSGGNIDD
-1036 AINAFVYYANSKEA
+1036 DVNAFVYYANSKEA
-1050 DAEPVAKSDVKSI
+1050 DAEPVAKADVKSI
-1063 YTGAI
+1063 YVGAI
-1068 TADEVGKV
+1068 TKDDLSKV
-1076 NLTSTEGMSQYNGS
+1076 NLTSTDGMSTYNGS
-1090 YYVPNN
+1090 YYVPND

-1138 QGSDW
+1138 QGGDW

>member
-21 KAQEK
+21 KAQDK
-26 VAAPDAPVPVQ
+26 VTAPDAPVPVQ

-97 STGQWTSDWSWKR
+97 STSQWSNDWSWKR

-176 KNPQSKFENGKT
+176 THPQSKFENGKT
-188 VRPVLDMK
+188 VRPVLDMS
-196 SENRADYGVEWM
+196 SENKADYGVEWM

-213 GYDCFF
+213 GYDCYI
-219 YRKDEMMDIINKAI
+219 YRRDEMMDIINKAI

-242 VTVYNDEN
+242 VTVYNDEK

-268 NKAMADASSSNV
+268 NKAMEGASSSNV

-303 DADNDGNKG
+303 DADNDGNVG

-321 HGSGK
+321 HGSK
-326 YTVDEDSH
+326 DTPYIVDEDSH
-334 ECTSFIERWVDRDSK
+334 ECTSFIERWVHKNSK
-349 YGSYDKEESDPNNG
+349 YDSYDKNESDPNNG

-371 QTLKNLPKGGYK
+371 QTLKNLPKGGYQ

-388 SAVQQ
+388 NACQQ
-393 GMQTADASYRV
+393 GKQEADASYRV
-404 DGVYLYAIAGGKEK
+404 DGVYLYAIAGGNEK
-418 RVKVATGFD
+418 TVKVATAAG
-427 SDNKKSLPQKVSLSV
+427 KPEKVILSV
-442 IVDGGTDLSEMTF
+442 IVDGDLSEMTF
-455 GMKTENTTAN
+455 GMKTEKTTAN

-476 FGSDALVMAVQAAQE
+476 FGADAMVMVVKAAQDEAYTTSTTVDGYACNYDYISDVDNLYADISNLNAATATQE
-491 EVGNVVDKVSEYQ
+491 EV
-504 CNEEYRNAVFAI
+504 
-516 QEEVNALDASSTTQ
+516 
-530 DAIDDLMTQFRAAVA
+530 DDLMTKFRAAVA
-545 DADENVALYEKLLS
+545 EADKNVALYEKLGS
-559 LNDELDILTTNSEKK
+559 LENDITLLVDNDK
-574 YDTKELQ
+574 YDYADLKD
-581 AAYNDCGNGEPYSL
+581 AYMDCGIGVGYSDL
-595 LKDDYSLKTKE
+595 FSSFDLKNEALSA
-606 LREYIEKLQTLMVS
+606 YIDKLQSLIVS
-620 TRKSAVKVDA
+620 TRKSAVKVGE
-630 DCTADLLQNPS
+630 DCTEDLLQNPS
-641 FETTTGWNNTGVAI
+641 FETTKGWNNTGVAI

-704 NDVAE
+704 HDVDE
-709 MTAYLYGNDI
+709 MTAYLYGNDV

-739 NADYAFNGKYI
+739 NADYDFNGKYI
-750 PNSMKGFAAAC
+750 PNSMEGFAAAC

-794 SSDWSIFDNF
+794 SGDWSIFDNF
-804 KITYRGNGE
+804 KITYRGASE
-813 AALQQCVN
+813 AALQQCVT
-821 PLIEQANALLAGK
+821 PLIKQANALLEGK

-863 LEIKNAQVA
+863 LELKNAQAA

-896 ATTSAAAK
+896 ANTSAAAK

-984 AGFQKDNNIKA
+984 AGFQKDKNIKA

-1027 LKGSGDIDD
+1027 LSSGGNIDD
-1036 AINAFVYYANSKEA
+1036 VVNAFVYYANSKEA
-1050 DAEPVAKSDVKSI
+1050 DAEPVAKADVKSI

-1068 TADEVGKV
+1068 TKDELGKV
-1076 NLTSTEGMSQYNGS
+1076 NLTSTDGMSTYNGS
-1090 YYVPNN
+1090 YYVPND

-1138 QGSDW
+1138 QSGDW

>member
-21 KAQEK
+21 KAQ
-26 VAAPDAPVPVQ
+26 VTAPDAPVPVQ

-44 TVYVYNVKAK
+44 TVYVYNVAAK
-54 LWLNQGNDW
+54 LWLNAGNAW
-63 GTQANLLEK
+63 GTQSSLCKK
-72 GGLKLAFVPNKT
+72 GMKVLFVPNKT
-84 NGVPNGTV
+84 KGEPNGT
-92 SIYGY
+92 Y
-97 STGQWTSDWSWKR
+97 SMYNNSKSDWSR
-110 LYYNGKDDNGGTV
+110 RVFYNGKDDNGGTS
-123 YVDYG
+123 YVDYASQG
-128 KGSIN
+128 IN
-133 KCNWEVYLN
+133 KCNWEVYLHN
-142 NEKKTFELQ
+142 DKKTFELQ
-151 ADTIEFKSETTCT
+151 ADTIEFQSETTNT
-164 RVGMNE
+164 RAGWNAKDPKKIKQNE
-170 KDLNEV
+170 DATDEIFRPILN
-176 KNPQSKFENGKT
+176 
-188 VRPVLDMK
+188 MK

-208 AVSQE
+208 AVSPE
-213 GYDCFF
+213 AYDCYM
-219 YRKDEMMDIINKAI
+219 YRKDEMMDIINKAL
-233 EAGINVGNA
+233 EAGIDVGNA

-268 NKAMADASSSNV
+268 NKAMEGASSSKI

-303 DADNDGNKG
+303 DADNDGNVG

-321 HGSGK
+321 HGGGS
-326 YTVDEDSH
+326 YTVDEDAH
-334 ECTSFIERWVDRDSK
+334 ECTSFIERWVHKNSK
-349 YGSYDKEESDPNNG
+349 YGSTNKEETDTNNG

-371 QTLKNLPKGGYK
+371 QTLKNLPKGGYM

-388 SAVQQ
+388 NACQQ
-393 GMQTADASYRV
+393 GKQEADASYRV
-404 DGVYLYAIAGGKEK
+404 DGVYLYAIAGGNEK
-418 RVKVATGFD
+418 TVKVATAAG
-427 SDNKKSLPQKVSLSV
+427 KPEKVTLSV
-442 IVDGGTDLSEMTF
+442 IVDGDTDLSEMTF

-476 FGSDALVMAVQAAQE
+476 FGADAMVMAVKAAQDEAYVTTDAVDAYQCNPGYIDDVDNLYADISALDPTTATQE
-491 EVGNVVDKVSEYQ
+491 EV
-504 CNEEYRNAVFAI
+504 
-516 QEEVNALDASSTTQ
+516 
-530 DAIDDLMTQFRAAVA
+530 DDLMAKFRAAVA
-545 DADENVALYEKLLS
+545 VADKNVALYEKLGS
-559 LNDELDILTTNSEKK
+559 LDNDITLLVDNDK
-574 YDTKELQ
+574 YDYKDLKD
-581 AAYNDCGNGEPYSL
+581 AYMDCGIGVGYSDL
-595 LKDDYSLKTKE
+595 LGSFDLKNE
-606 LREYIEKLQTLMVS
+606 ALSAYIDKLQSLIVS
-620 TRKSAVKVDA
+620 TRKSAVKVGE
-630 DCTADLLQNPS
+630 DCTEDLLQNPS
-641 FETTTGWNNTGVAI
+641 FETTKGWNNTGAAI
-655 NTTHKNA
+655 NTTYQNA

-674 LTDIPEGV
+674 ITNIPDGV

-690 QRVDNNDNASKLYP
+690 HRVDNNDNASKLYP
-704 NDVAE
+704 NDVNE
-709 MTAYLYGNDI
+709 ITACLYGNDI

-727 SYGMAEQKVTSG
+727 SYGMSEQKVTSG

-750 PNSMKGFAAAC
+750 PNSMEGFAAAC
-761 GESNEAYLTKVYA
+761 AESNEAYLTKVYA

-794 SSDWSIFDNF
+794 SGDWAIFDNF
-804 KITYRGNGE
+804 KITYRGTSE
-813 AALQQCVN
+813 AVLQQCVT
-821 PLIEQANALLAGK
+821 PLIEQANALLKGK
-834 MYEGKKSS
+834 MYEGAKSS
-842 LQKAVDA
+842 LQKAVAA
-849 VNTTLNMDNIKALA
+849 VNATLDMDNIKALA
-863 LEIKNAQVA
+863 LEIKTAQTAVE
-872 IDAYKPLATAI
+872 AYKPLATAI

-896 ATTSAAAK
+896 ATTSAEAK

-910 LKTAV
+910 LKTAE
-915 DAYDNGTVAEENIE
+915 DAYNNGTVAEENIE

-1068 TADEVGKV
+1068 TADELGKV

-1181 VQYNSLKPGVNI
+1181 VQYNSLKRGVNI

>member
-21 KAQEK
+21 KAQ
-26 VAAPDAPVPVQ
+26 VTAPDAPVPVQ

-44 TVYVYNVKAK
+44 TVYVYNVAAK
-54 LWLNQGNDW
+54 LWLNAGNAW
-63 GTQANLLEK
+63 KTQTSLCAK
-72 GGLKLAFVPNKT
+72 GMKVLFVPNKS
-84 NGVPNGTV
+84 NGVPNNT
-92 SIYGY
+92 Y
-97 STGQWTSDWSWKR
+97 SLYNNSTSDWTR
-110 LYYNGKDDNGGTV
+110 RVFYNAKDDNGGNS

-128 KGSIN
+128 SQGIN
-133 KCNWEVYLN
+133 RCNWEVYLN

-164 RVGMNE
+164 RAGWNKNDPKKINESGE
-170 KDLNEV
+170 KDATDEI
-176 KNPQSKFENGKT
+176 F
-188 VRPVLDMK
+188 RPILDMK
-196 SENRADYGVEWM
+196 SANKADYGVEWM

-213 GYDCFF
+213 GYDCYL

-233 EAGINVGNA
+233 EAGIDVGNA

-268 NKAMADASSSNV
+268 NKAMEGASSSNV

-303 DADNDGNKG
+303 DADNDGNVG

-321 HGSGK
+321 HGSGS
-326 YTVDEDSH
+326 YTVDEDAH
-334 ECTSFIERWVDRDSK
+334 ECTSFIERWVARDSK
-349 YGSYDKEESDPNNG
+349 YGSYDKNESDPNNG

-393 GMQTADASYRV
+393 GKQTADASYRV

-418 RVKVATGFD
+418 RVKVATGFV
-427 SDNKKSLPQKVSLSV
+427 SDNNKSLPQKVSLSV
-442 IVDGGTDLSEMTF
+442 IVDGDTDLSEMTF
-455 GMKTENTTAN
+455 GMKTEKTTAN

-476 FGSDALVMAVQAAQE
+476 FGADAMVMAVEAAKE
-491 EVGNVVDKVSEYQ
+491 EVANVVDKVGEYQ
-504 CNEEYRNAVFAI
+504 CNEEYKNAVFAI
-516 QEEVNALDASSTTQ
+516 QEKVDALDASSTTQ
-530 DAIDDLMTQFRAAVA
+530 NAIDDLMAQFRAAVA
-545 DADENVALYEKLLS
+545 DADENVALYEKLSS

-574 YDTKELQ
+574 YDTEKLQ
-581 AAYNDCGNGEPYSL
+581 AAYDDCGNGESYIL
-595 LKDDYSLKTKE
+595 LKDSYSLMSKE
-606 LREYIEKLQTLMVS
+606 LKEYIEKLQTLMVS

-630 DCTADLLQNPS
+630 DCTADLLKNPS

-674 LTDIPEGV
+674 LTEIPEGV

-704 NDVAE
+704 NDVDE

-750 PNSMKGFAAAC
+750 PNSMEGFAAAC
-761 GESNEAYLTKVYA
+761 AESNEAYLTKVYA

-794 SSDWSIFDNF
+794 SGDWAIFDNF
-804 KITYRGNGE
+804 KITYRGNSE
-813 AALQQCVN
+813 TALQQCVN
-821 PLIEQANALLAGK
+821 PLIAQANALLEGK

-863 LEIKNAQVA
+863 LEIKNAQAA

-896 ATTSAAAK
+896 ANTSAEAK
-904 AIYNAS
+904 NIYNTS
-910 LKTAV
+910 LKTAE
-915 DAYDNGTVAEENIE
+915 DAYNNGTVAEENIE

-946 VVAAAENGASVD
+946 VVAAAKNGASVD

-972 KTGWTIKVTQNA
+972 KTGWTINVTQNK
-984 AGFQKDNNIKA
+984 AGGFDKDKNIKA

-1068 TADEVGKV
+1068 TADELGKV

-1102 FLTSDEIGPKYDSE
+1102 FLISDEIGPKYDSE
-1116 EITFDYDGTS
+1116 EITFDYDGTR

-1149 KLSYVKGTTGI
+1149 KLSYVKSTTGI

>member
-21 KAQEK
+21 KAQ
-26 VAAPDAPVPVQ
+26 VTAPDAPVPVQ

-44 TVYVYNVKAK
+44 TVYVYNVAAK
-54 LWLNQGNDW
+54 LWLNAGNAW
-63 GTQANLLEK
+63 KTQTSLCAK
-72 GGLKLAFVPNKT
+72 GMKVLFVPNKT
-84 NGVPNGTV
+84 KGEPNGT
-92 SIYGY
+92 Y
-97 STGQWTSDWSWKR
+97 SMYNNSKSDWSR
-110 LYYNGKDDNGGTV
+110 RVFYNSKDDNGGTS
-123 YVDYG
+123 YVDYASQG
-128 KGSIN
+128 IN
-133 KCNWEVYLN
+133 KCNWEVYLHN
-142 NEKKTFELQ
+142 DKKTFELQ
-151 ADTIEFKSETTCT
+151 ADTIEFQSETTNT
-164 RVGMNE
+164 RAGWNAKDPKKINE
-170 KDLNEV
+170 SGIKDATDEIFRPILN
-176 KNPQSKFENGKT
+176 
-188 VRPVLDMK
+188 MK
-196 SENRADYGVEWM
+196 SANKADYGVEWM

-213 GYDCFF
+213 GYDCYL

-233 EAGINVGNA
+233 DAGINVSNA
-242 VTVYNDEN
+242 VTVYNDEK

-268 NKAMADASSSNV
+268 NKAMEGASSSNV

-303 DADNDGNKG
+303 DADKDGNKG

-321 HGSGK
+321 HGSGS

-334 ECTSFIERWVDRDSK
+334 ECTSFIERWVHKDSK
-349 YGSYDKEESDPNNG
+349 YDSTNKEETDTNNG

-388 SAVQQ
+388 NACQQ
-393 GMQTADASYRV
+393 GKQEADASYRV
-404 DGVYLYAIAGGKEK
+404 DGVYLYAIAGGNEK
-418 RVKVATGFD
+418 TLKVATAKG
-427 SDNKKSLPQKVSLSV
+427 KPEKVTLSV
-442 IVDGGTDLSEMTF
+442 IVDGDKDLSEMTF
-455 GMKTENTTAN
+455 GMKTKNTTAN

-476 FGSDALVMAVQAAQE
+476 YGPDAMFMAVEAAKE

-516 QEEVNALDASSTTQ
+516 QEKVDALDASSTTQ
-530 DAIDDLMTQFRAAVA
+530 DAIDDLMAQFRAAVA
-545 DADENVALYEKLLS
+545 DADENVALYEKLTSLGDELS
-559 LNDELDILTTNSEKK
+559 LLTTNADGK
-574 YDTKELQ
+574 YDTTDLQ
-581 AAYNDCGNGEPYSL
+581 AAYDDCGTGETYDDLCGTYSL
-595 LKDDYSLKTKE
+595 NTADLKA
-606 LREYIEKLQTLMVS
+606 YIEKLQTLMVS

-630 DCTADLLQNPS
+630 DCTADLLKNPS
-641 FETTTGWNNTGVAI
+641 FDTTTGWNNTGVSI
-655 NTTHKNA
+655 NTTHTNA
-662 ESYQGTFNLYQD
+662 EAYQGTFNLYQD

-690 QRVDNNDNASKLYP
+690 QRVDNNDNASQLYP
-704 NDVAE
+704 KDVDE

-727 SYGMAEQKVTSG
+727 SYGMSEQKVTSG

-750 PNSMKGFAAAC
+750 PNSMEGFAAAC
-761 GESNEAYLTKVYA
+761 AESNKAYLTKVYA

-794 SSDWSIFDNF
+794 SSDWAIFDNF
-804 KITYRGNGE
+804 KITYRGTSE
-813 AALQQCVN
+813 AVLQQCVT
-821 PLIEQANALLAGK
+821 PLIEQANALLEGK
-834 MYEGKKSS
+834 MYEGAKSS
-842 LQKAVDA
+842 LQKAVAA
-849 VNTTLNMDNIKALA
+849 VNATLDMDNIKALA
-863 LEIKNAQVA
+863 LEIKNAQAA
-872 IDAYKPLATAI
+872 IDAYKPLASAI

-896 ATTSAAAK
+896 ATTSDEAK
-904 AIYNAS
+904 AIYSAS
-910 LKTAV
+910 LKTAE
-915 DAYDNGTVAEENIE
+915 DAYNNGTVAEENIE

-938 YTQYFIYD
+938 YTQYFIHD
-946 VVAAAENGASVD
+946 VVAAAENGVSVD
-958 ISKVINNY
+958 FSKVINNY

-984 AGFQKDNNIKA
+984 AGFQKNNNIKA

-1027 LKGSGDIDD
+1027 LKGNGDIDD
-1036 AINAFVYYANSKEA
+1036 AVNAFVYYANSKEA
-1050 DAEPVAKSDVKSI
+1050 DAEPVKKSDVKSI

-1076 NLTSTEGMSQYNGS
+1076 NLTSTNGMSQYNGS
-1090 YYVPNN
+1090 YYVPND

-1126 PFYIGVANTNKK
+1126 AFYIGVANTNKE

-1149 KLSYVKGTTGI
+1149 KLSYVKKGTTGI